1 MAADAATELL
11 FLDTFKHQS
20 AEQSTNIDVVR
31 FPCVVYI
38 NEVRVIPPGVRAHT
52 SLPDNRAY
60 GETSPHSFQLDLF
73 FNNVSKPSAPVF
85 DRLGSLEYDENT
97 SIIFRP
103 NAKVNTDGLVL
114 RGWYNCLTLAIY
126 GSVDRVITHERE
138 SPPPPPP
145 PPPPPQQQPGLKRN
159 PKHVDGEKEDQF
171 NGSPP
176 RPQPRGPRTPPGP
189 PPPDD
194 DEDEPMPVSVVG
206 EKEDDVDHREDY
218 FEPISPDRTS
228 IHQES
233 QYSDDGEVEEDQPE
247 EGEDDDDVDV
257 EEEEDEDDD
266 DDDDDD
272 GHTVESIADEEE
284 EEEEEDDEDEE
295 EGEEEE
301 EGDGDDGYEQI
312 SSDEDVIA
320 DLERETFKYPSFDI
334 EYTPEDLASVPPV
347 TYEPFEKELG
357 PLLYFNCP
365 YKTVFENEV
374 AKIKDQDSEKESSGA
389 VEGSVKLTELLELY
403 QEERGAKWVTALE
416 EIPSLIVKE
425 LSYLLVKN
433 TKQDYIT
440 QLVDWTLQ
448 ALNLQVALK
457 QPIALNVRQL
467 KAGTKLVSSLAECG
481 TQGITALLQ
490 AGVINVLFELL
501 FADHVSSSLKLN
513 AFKALDSVISMTEG
527 MEMFLR
533 GGTDVHEK
541 SGYQKLLELILLDQT
556 VRVVTA
562 GSAILQKCHF
572 YEILSDIKKVVDQ
585 LAENTPPLPN
595 HTEPEQDQDLA
606 GLERTNQEYENDVE
620 APMDM
625 DHLLESSN
633 ISEGEMEKLVSLLE
647 EIFHLMET
655 APHTMIQPPVK
666 SFPTMARITG
676 PPERDDPYPVLFRYL
691 HSHHFL
697 ECITL
702 LLSLP
707 VTGAHPGVLQ
717 AIRDILRFL
726 AQSQKGLLFFISEHE
741 ATNLLVRALC
751 QFSDPDQEEGL
762 QSDGANE
769 DAFALWLLHSTQTL
783 QCISELFCHFQR
795 CTASEE
801 TDHSDLLGTLH
812 NLYLI
817 TFNPVGRSA
826 VAHVFSLEK
835 NLQSLITLME
845 YYSKEALGDS
855 KSKKSVAYNYACIL
869 VLLVVQSSSDVQMLE
884 QHSAPLLK
892 LCKADEN
899 NTKLQE
905 LSKWLEPLK
914 NLRFEINC
922 IPNLIE
928 YIKQNIDSLMT
939 PDGVG
944 LPTAL
949 RVLCHIACPPPLV
962 EGQQKDLKWNLAVI
976 QLFSSEGMDT
986 FIRVLQKLNSILIQ
1000 PWRLHVNMGTT
1011 LHRVTTISMAR
1022 CTLTLLKT
1030 MLTELLR
1037 GGSFEFKDM
1046 RVPAALVSLH
1056 MLLCSIPLSGR
1067 LDSDEQKIQ
1076 NDIVDILLTFTQGVN
1091 EKLTISEETLA
1102 NNTWSLMLKEVLSSI
1117 LRIPEGFFSGLIL
1130 LSELLPLPLP
1140 MQTTQVIEAHDIAV
1154 ALNTRKLWSMHLHV
1168 QAKLIQEIV
1177 RSFSG
1182 SSCQPIQHMLRR
1194 ICVQLCDLAS
1204 PTALLIMRTV
1214 LDLIVEDLQSNTE
1227 DKEKQ
1232 YTGQTTRLLAL
1243 LDALASHK
1251 ACKLA
1256 ILHLINGTTKGDEKY
1271 AEVFQELLALMRS
1284 AGDNVTHQQCAECVT
1299 SLLQSLCD
1307 QDIALILPSSS
1318 EGSVS
1323 ELEQLS
1329 NSLPSKELMPLIC
1342 DCLMETLT
1350 NSESSYSCLLTCIR
1364 TMMFLTEH
1372 DYGFYHLKSSRE
1384 SWGNWRGFCQYGQE
1398 PTAHVLE
1405 RRKKLGLFNLVKRAQ
1420 ELFRS
1425 LPQLFGEMDRSKE
1438 DDGLESLLDNIVG
1451 VRQMLESAGD
1461 SCPLSDQDV
1470 EPTLCAPD
1478 SLQNLF
1484 NNRTTYV
1491 LADVMDDQLKS
1502 MWFSPFQ
1509 AEEIDTDLDMVK
1521 VDLIELSEKGCSDF
1535 DLQAELE
1542 RSFLSEPSSPGR
1554 TKTTKGFK
1562 LGKHKHETFITSSGK
1577 SEYIEPAKR
1586 AHVVPPPRGRGRGG
1600 FGQGIRPH
1608 DIFRQRKQ
1616 NTSRPPSMHVDD
1628 FVAAESKEVVAPDG
1642 IPPAKRPPKVSQKI
1656 SSRGGFSGNR
1666 GGRGAFHSQNR
1677 FFTPPASKAINHEK
1691 QHGNRDAAR
1700 EFNINES
1707 MVRRWRQQ
1715 EDDLRLAKKTK
1726 KSFRGHKARWPRLED
1741 RLERW
1746 ISEQRAAGR
1755 SFFTVAVQIQAK
1767 AIANEMGI
1775 EDFKAG
1781 PSWCFCFMKRQQLSI
1796 RTRTTVSQRL
1806 LADYEEKLAT
1816 FRSYCKSKIAEKNIQ
1831 AKHIINM
1838 DEVPLTFDMP
1848 LVGAQDIP
1856 RASLEPVQG
1865 AQKASLEPV
1874 QGSQKP
1880 WQGFNTSDGIESD
1893 KADDSEDEDT
1903 GDTGSGLLDAAT
1915 AQLMISGTEDEDF
1928 EGFEGFT
1935 EDE

>member
-1 MAADAATELL
+1 MDKYI
-11 FLDTFKHQS
+11 FP
-20 AEQSTNIDVVR
+20 QSTNIDVVR

-60 GETSPHSFQLDLF
+60 GETSPHTFQLDLF
-73 FNNVSKPSAPVF
+73 FNNVSKPKF
-85 DRLGSLEYDENT
+85 
-97 SIIFRP
+97 
-103 NAKVNTDGLVL
+103 VNSC
-114 RGWYNCLTLAIY
+114 WYNCLTLAIY
-126 GSVDRVITHERE
+126 GSVDRVISHDRD

-194 DEDEPMPVSVVG
+194 DEDEPMPVTVAG

-228 IHQES
+228 VHQEG
-233 QYSDDGEVEEDQPE
+233 QYSDEGEVEEEQPE
-247 EGEDDDDVDV
+247 EGEDEEEDVDV
-257 EEEEDEDDD
+257 EEDEEEDEE
-266 DDDDDD
+266 D
-272 GHTVESIADEEE
+272 GHTVESIPEEEDEEE
-284 EEEEEDDEDEE
+284 EEEEDEE
-295 EGEEEE
+295 EE
-301 EGDGDDGYEQI
+301 GDDGYEQI
-312 SSDEDVIA
+312 SSDEDGIA

-347 TYEPFEKELG
+347 TYEPYERELG

-365 YKTVFENEV
+365 YKTIFEVEV
-374 AKIKDQDSEKESSGA
+374 GKIKDQDPDKENSGA
-389 VEGSVKLTELLELY
+389 VEASVKLTELLELY

-416 EIPSLIVKE
+416 EIPNLITKG
-425 LSYLLVKN
+425 LSYLQVKN

-440 QLVDWTLQ
+440 QLVDWTMQ
-448 ALNLQVALK
+448 ALNLQVALR

-481 TQGITALLQ
+481 TQGIMGLLH
-490 AGVINVLFELL
+490 AGVINALFELL

-533 GGTDVHEK
+533 GGLEVHEK

-572 YEILSDIKKVVDQ
+572 YEILSDIKKLGDQ

-595 HTEPEQDQDLA
+595 HTESEQEPDL
-606 GLERTNQEYENDVE
+606 GLERTNPEYENDVE

-633 ISEGEMEKLVSLLE
+633 ISEGEVEKLISLLD

-697 ECITL
+697 ESITL
-702 LLSLP
+702 LLSIP
-707 VTGAHPGVLQ
+707 ITSAHPGVLQ
-717 AIRDILRFL
+717 AVRDVLKFL
-726 AQSQKGLLFFISEHE
+726 GQSQKGLLFFLSEYE
-741 ATNLLVRALC
+741 ATNLLIRALC

-762 QSDGANE
+762 QSDGASD

-801 TDHSDLLGTLH
+801 TDHSDLLGTFH

-884 QHSAPLLK
+884 QYSAPLLK

-905 LSKWLEPLK
+905 LCKWLEPLK

-939 PDGVG
+939 QEGVG
-944 LPTAL
+944 LLTAL
-949 RVLCHIACPPPLV
+949 RVLCHVACPPPPV

-976 QLFSSEGMDT
+976 QLFSAEGMDT

-1022 CTLTLLKT
+1022 CTLNLLKT

-1046 RVPAALVSLH
+1046 RVPSALVSLH

-1076 NDIVDILLTFTQGVN
+1076 NDIIDILLTFTQGVN

-1140 MQTTQVIEAHDIAV
+1140 MQTTQVIEPHDISV

-1168 QAKLIQEIV
+1168 QAKLLQEIV

-1182 SSCQPIQHMLRR
+1182 STCQPIQHMLRR

-1214 LDLIVEDLQSNTE
+1214 LDLVVEDLQSTE

-1256 ILHLINGTTKGDEKY
+1256 ILHLVNGTIKGDEKY

-1284 AGDNVTHQQCAECVT
+1284 TGDNVIHQQCAEYVT
-1299 SLLQSLCD
+1299 SILQSLCD

-1329 NSLPSKELMPLIC
+1329 NSLPSKELMSLIC
-1342 DCLMETLT
+1342 DCLMETLANAET
-1350 NSESSYSCLLTCIR
+1350 SYNCLLTCIR

-1372 DYGFYHLKSSRE
+1372 DYGFYHLKSSLRKRNHALYTVSKRVISSFSKDTGE
-1384 SWGNWRGFCQYGQE
+1384 LASSFLDFMRQILNSD
-1398 PTAHVLE
+1398 TLE
-1405 RRKKLGLFNLVKRAQ
+1405 
-1420 ELFRS
+1420 
-1425 LPQLFGEMDRSKE
+1425 RSKE
-1438 DDGLESLLDNIVG
+1438 DDSLESLLDNVAG
-1451 VRQMLESAGD
+1451 LRQMLESAGD
-1461 SCPLSDQDV
+1461 PCPLSDQDV
-1470 EPTLCAPD
+1470 EPVLSAPD

-1628 FVAAESKEVVAPDG
+1628 FVAAESKEVVPPDG
-1642 IPPAKRPPKVSQKI
+1642 IPQPKRPPKVSQKI

-1677 FFTPPASKAINHEK
+1677 FFTPPASK
-1691 QHGNRDAAR
+1691 GNYNRREGAR
-1700 EFNINES
+1700 GSSWSAQNTPRGTYNES
-1707 MVRRWRQQ
+1707 RGGQSNFNRGPLPP
-1715 EDDLRLAKKTK
+1715 LRPLSSAGYRP
-1726 KSFRGHKARWPRLED
+1726 SPRDRASRGR
-1741 RLERW
+1741 
-1746 ISEQRAAGR
+1746 G
-1755 SFFTVAVQIQAK
+1755 
-1767 AIANEMGI
+1767 GI
-1775 EDFKAG
+1775 G
-1781 PSWCFCFMKRQQLSI
+1781 PSW
-1796 RTRTTVSQRL
+1796 
-1806 LADYEEKLAT
+1806 
-1816 FRSYCKSKIAEKNIQ
+1816 
-1831 AKHIINM
+1831 
-1838 DEVPLTFDMP
+1838 
-1848 LVGAQDIP
+1848 
-1856 RASLEPVQG
+1856 ASANSG
-1865 AQKASLEPV
+1865 
-1874 QGSQKP
+1874 
-1880 WQGFNTSDGIESD
+1880 
-1893 KADDSEDEDT
+1893 
-1903 GDTGSGLLDAAT
+1903 GSGGSRGKFV
-1915 AQLMISGTEDEDF
+1915 SG
-1928 EGFEGFT
+1928 GSGRGRHVRSFT
-1935 EDE
+1935 R

>member
-1 MAADAATELL
+1 ITSQFL
-11 FLDTFKHQS
+11 F
-20 AEQSTNIDVVR
+20 QSTNIDVVR

-60 GETSPHSFQLDLF
+60 GETSPHTFQLDLF
-73 FNNVSKPSAPVF
+73 FNNVSKPKFANSC
-85 DRLGSLEYDENT
+85 T
-97 SIIFRP
+97 SYIHEFF
-103 NAKVNTDGLVL
+103 VNTDGLVL

-126 GSVDRVITHERE
+126 GSVDRVISHDRD

-145 PPPPPQQQPGLKRN
+145 PPPPPQQQAGLKRN

-194 DEDEPMPVSVVG
+194 DEDEPMPVTG
-206 EKEDDVDHREDY
+206 IEDDVDHREDY

-228 IHQES
+228 VHQEG
-233 QYSDDGEVEEDQPE
+233 QYSDEGEVEEEQPE
-247 EGEDDDDVDV
+247 EGEDEEEDVDV
-257 EEEEDEDDD
+257 EEDEEEDEE
-266 DDDDDD
+266 D
-272 GHTVESIADEEE
+272 GHTVESIPEEEDEEEEEEDEEE
-284 EEEEEDDEDEE
+284 EEEE
-295 EGEEEE
+295 
-301 EGDGDDGYEQI
+301 GDDGYEQI
-312 SSDEDVIA
+312 SSDEDGIA

-347 TYEPFEKELG
+347 TYEPYERELG

-365 YKTVFENEV
+365 YKTIFEVEV
-374 AKIKDQDSEKESSGA
+374 GKIKDQDPDKENSGA
-389 VEGSVKLTELLELY
+389 VEASVKLIELLELY

-416 EIPSLIVKE
+416 EIPNLITKG
-425 LSYLLVKN
+425 LSYLQVKN
-433 TKQDYIT
+433 TTQDYIT
-440 QLVDWTLQ
+440 QLVDWTMQ
-448 ALNLQVALK
+448 ALNLQVALR

-481 TQGITALLQ
+481 TQGIMGLLHS
-490 AGVINVLFELL
+490 GVINALFELL
-501 FADHVSSSLKLN
+501 FADHVSSSLKLS

-533 GGTDVHEK
+533 GGLEVHEK

-572 YEILSDIKKVVDQ
+572 YEILSDIKKLGDQ

-595 HTEPEQDQDLA
+595 HMESEQEPDL
-606 GLERTNQEYENDVE
+606 GLERTNPEYENDVE

-625 DHLLESSN
+625 DHLLESSS
-633 ISEGEMEKLVSLLE
+633 ISEGEVEKLISLLDE
-647 EIFHLMET
+647 LFHLMET

-676 PPERDDPYPVLFRYL
+676 PPERDDPYPVLFSFGYQNWVLFSRIYFLSMFYVSRSSYITDTSVLPFCRYL

-697 ECITL
+697 ESITL
-702 LLSLP
+702 LLSIP
-707 VTGAHPGVLQ
+707 ITSAHPGVLQ
-717 AIRDILRFL
+717 AVRDVLKFL
-726 AQSQKGLLFFISEHE
+726 GQSQKGLLFFLSEYE
-741 ATNLLVRALC
+741 ATNLLIRALC

-762 QSDGANE
+762 QSDGASD

-801 TDHSDLLGTLH
+801 TDHSDLLGTFH

-884 QHSAPLLK
+884 QYSAPLLK

-905 LSKWLEPLK
+905 LCKWLEPLK

-939 PDGVG
+939 QEGVG
-944 LPTAL
+944 LLTAL
-949 RVLCHIACPPPLV
+949 RVLCHVACPPPPV

-976 QLFSSEGMDT
+976 QLFSAEGMDT

-1022 CTLTLLKT
+1022 CTLNLLRT

-1046 RVPAALVSLH
+1046 RVPSALVSLH

-1076 NDIVDILLTFTQGVN
+1076 NDIIDILLTFTQGVN

-1140 MQTTQVIEAHDIAV
+1140 MQTTQVIEPHDISV

-1168 QAKLIQEIV
+1168 QAKLLQEIV

-1182 SSCQPIQHMLRR
+1182 STCQPIQHMLRR

-1214 LDLIVEDLQSNTE
+1214 LDLVVEDLQSTE

-1256 ILHLINGTTKGDEKY
+1256 ILHLVNGTIKGDEKY

-1284 AGDNVTHQQCAECVT
+1284 TGDNVIHQQCAEYVT
-1299 SLLQSLCD
+1299 SILQSLCD

-1329 NSLPSKELMPLIC
+1329 NSLPSKELMSLIC
-1342 DCLMETLT
+1342 DCLMETLANAET
-1350 NSESSYSCLLTCIR
+1350 SYNCLLTCIR

-1372 DYGFYHLKSSRE
+1372 DYGFYHLKSSLRKRNHALYTISKRVISIFSKDTGE
-1384 SWGNWRGFCQYGQE
+1384 LASSFLDFMRQILNSDTLGCCGDDGSLMEVDGSHPARTLGL
-1398 PTAHVLE
+1398 TAAELKHLLQNKEETPENLLIELEKHVLE
-1405 RRKKLGLFNLVKRAQ
+1405 H
-1420 ELFRS
+1420 
-1425 LPQLFGEMDRSKE
+1425 SKE
-1438 DDGLESLLDNIVG
+1438 DDSLESLLDNVAG
-1451 VRQMLESAGD
+1451 LRQMLESAGD
-1461 SCPLSDQDV
+1461 PCPLSDQDV
-1470 EPTLCAPD
+1470 EPVLSAPE

-1491 LADVMDDQLKS
+1491 LADMMDDQLKS

-1628 FVAAESKEVVAPDG
+1628 FVAAESKEVVPPDG
-1642 IPPAKRPPKVSQKI
+1642 IPQPKRPPKVSQKI

-1677 FFTPPASKAINHEK
+1677 FFTPPASK
-1691 QHGNRDAAR
+1691 GNYNRREGAR
-1700 EFNINES
+1700 GSSWSAQNTPRGTYNES
-1707 MVRRWRQQ
+1707 RGGQSNFNRGPLPP
-1715 EDDLRLAKKTK
+1715 LRPLSSAGYRP
-1726 KSFRGHKARWPRLED
+1726 SPRDRASRGR
-1741 RLERW
+1741 
-1746 ISEQRAAGR
+1746 G
-1755 SFFTVAVQIQAK
+1755 
-1767 AIANEMGI
+1767 GI
-1775 EDFKAG
+1775 G
-1781 PSWCFCFMKRQQLSI
+1781 PSW
-1796 RTRTTVSQRL
+1796 
-1806 LADYEEKLAT
+1806 
-1816 FRSYCKSKIAEKNIQ
+1816 
-1831 AKHIINM
+1831 
-1838 DEVPLTFDMP
+1838 
-1848 LVGAQDIP
+1848 
-1856 RASLEPVQG
+1856 ASANSG
-1865 AQKASLEPV
+1865 
-1874 QGSQKP
+1874 
-1880 WQGFNTSDGIESD
+1880 
-1893 KADDSEDEDT
+1893 
-1903 GDTGSGLLDAAT
+1903 GSGGSRGKFV
-1915 AQLMISGTEDEDF
+1915 SG
-1928 EGFEGFT
+1928 GSGRGRHVRSFT
-1935 EDE
+1935 R

>member
-1 MAADAATELL
+1 MAVDSAMELL
-11 FLDTFKHQS
+11 FLDTFKHPS
-20 AEQSTNIDVVR
+20 AEQSSHIDVVR

-38 NEVRVIPPGVRAHT
+38 NEVRVIPPGVRAHS

-60 GETSPHSFQLDLF
+60 GETSPHTFQLDFF

-85 DRLGSLEYDENT
+85 DRLGSLDYDENT

-103 NAKVNTDGLVL
+103 NSKVNTDGLVL

-126 GSVDRVITHERE
+126 GSVDRVISHDRD

-145 PPPPPQQQPGLKRN
+145 PPPPPQQQPNVKRT
-159 PKHVDGEKEDQF
+159 PKHADSEKEEQF

-194 DEDEPMPVSVVG
+194 DDDDEEPLPVPVVG
-206 EKEDDVDHREDY
+206 EKEDDAPQREDY

-228 IHQES
+228 VHQEG
-233 QYSDDGEVEEDQPE
+233 QYSDEGEVEEDQHE
-247 EGEDDDDVDV
+247 EGEDEEDDVDA
-257 EEEEDEDDD
+257 EEEEDEDEE
-266 DDDDDD
+266 D
-272 GHTVESIADEEE
+272 GHTVESIPEEEEDEEE
-284 EEEEEDDEDEE
+284 EEEEGEEEEGEEDEE
-295 EGEEEE
+295 EEEGEGEEEE
-301 EGDGDDGYEQI
+301 EEGEGDDGYEQI
-312 SSDEDVIA
+312 SSDEDGIA
-320 DLERETFKYPSFDI
+320 DLERETFKYPNFDV
-334 EYTPEDLASVPPV
+334 EYTAEDLASVPPM
-347 TYEPFEKELG
+347 TYDPYDRELVS
-357 PLLYFNCP
+357 LAYFSCP
-365 YKTVFENEV
+365 YKTTFEIEV
-374 AKIKDQDSEKESSGA
+374 NRMKDQGPDKENSGA
-389 VEGSVKLTELLELY
+389 VEASVKLMELLELY
-403 QEERGAKWVTALE
+403 QEDRGAKWVTALE
-416 EIPSLIVKE
+416 EVPSLIVKG
-425 LSYLLVKN
+425 LSYLQFKN
-433 TKQDYIT
+433 TQQDYIG
-440 QLVDWTLQ
+440 QLVDWTMQ
-448 ALNLQVALK
+448 ALNLQVALR

-481 TQGITALLQ
+481 PQGVMGLLQ
-490 AGVINVLFELL
+490 AGVISGLFELL

-513 AFKALDSVISMTEG
+513 AFKALDSIISMTEG
-527 MEMFLR
+527 MEDFLR
-533 GGTDVHEK
+533 GRQDLHEK

-572 YEILSDIKKVVDQ
+572 YEILSEIKRLGDQ
-585 LAENTPPLPN
+585 LAERSSIPN
-595 HTEPEQDQDLA
+595 HSESEQDTDP
-606 GLERTNQEYENDVE
+606 GLERTNPEYENEVE
-620 APMDM
+620 ASLDIV
-625 DHLLESSN
+625 HLLESSL
-633 ISEGEMEKLVSLLE
+633 ITEGEIEKLINLLD

-666 SFPTMARITG
+666 SFPTIARITG

-697 ECITL
+697 ELVTL
-702 LLSLP
+702 LLSIP
-707 VTGAHPGVLQ
+707 AISAHPAVLQ
-717 AIRDILRFL
+717 AMRDVLKFL
-726 AQSQKGLLFFISEHE
+726 TQSQKGLLFFLSEHE
-741 ATNLLVRALC
+741 ATNLLIRALC
-751 QFSDPDQEEGL
+751 HLLDQEEEDGL
-762 QSDGANE
+762 QSDGVI
-769 DAFALWLLHSTQTL
+769 DDTFALWLQYSTQTL
-783 QCISELFCHFQR
+783 QFITELFCHFQH
-795 CTASEE
+795 CTNNEE

-812 NLYLI
+812 NLYQI
-817 TFNPVGRSA
+817 TFNPVGRAA
-826 VAHVFSLEK
+826 VGHVFSLEK

-884 QHSAPLLK
+884 QHAAPLLK

-905 LSKWLEPLK
+905 LGKWLEPLK

-922 IPNLIE
+922 IPSLIE
-928 YIKQNIDSLMT
+928 YVKQNIDNLMT
-939 PDGVG
+939 PEGVG

-949 RVLCHIACPPPLV
+949 RVLCNIACPPPPV

-976 QLFSSEGMDT
+976 QLFSAEGMDT
-986 FIRVLQKLNSILIQ
+986 FIRVLQKLNNILTQ

-1046 RVPAALVSLH
+1046 RVPSALVTLH

-1076 NDIVDILLTFTQGVN
+1076 NDIIDILLTFTQGVN

-1102 NNTWSLMLKEVLSSI
+1102 NNTWSLMLKEVLSSV
-1117 LRIPEGFFSGLIL
+1117 LRVPEGFFSGLIL

-1140 MQTTQVIEAHDIAV
+1140 MQTTQVIEPHDISV

-1168 QAKLIQEIV
+1168 QAKLLQEIV

-1182 SSCQPIQHMLRR
+1182 TTCLPIQHMLRR

-1214 LDLIVEDLQSNTE
+1214 LDLIVEDMQSNSE

-1232 YTGQTTRLLAL
+1232 YTTQTTRLLAL

-1256 ILHLINGTTKGDEKY
+1256 ILHLINGTIKGDEKY
-1271 AEVFQELLALMRS
+1271 AEIFQELLALIRS
-1284 AGDNVTHQQCAECVT
+1284 TGESVIHQQCVEYVT
-1299 SLLQSLCD
+1299 SILQSLCD

-1318 EGSVS
+1318 EGSLS
-1323 ELEQLS
+1323 EMEQLS
-1329 NSLPSKELMPLIC
+1329 NSLPSKELMALIC
-1342 DCLMETLT
+1342 DCLLETIA
-1350 NSESSYSCLLTCIR
+1350 NSENSYNCLLTCVR
-1364 TMMFLTEH
+1364 TMMFLAEH
-1372 DYGFYHLKSSRE
+1372 DYGFFHLKSSLRKHSNSLYRLLKRVVSTFSKDTGELASSFLEFMRQILNSDTMGCCGDDSGLMEVDGSHPSRTLSLNAAELKQLLQSKEE
-1384 SWGNWRGFCQYGQE
+1384 SPESLFLQLE
-1398 PTAHVLE
+1398 KHVLE
-1405 RRKKLGLFNLVKRAQ
+1405 HSKDDDNLD
-1420 ELFRS
+1420 S
-1425 LPQLFGEMDRSKE
+1425 LQ
-1438 DDGLESLLDNIVG
+1438 DNIVG
-1451 VRQMLESAGD
+1451 LRQMLESAGD
-1461 SCPLSDQDV
+1461 PLPLSDQDV
-1470 EPTLCAPD
+1470 EPVLSAPE

-1484 NNRTTYV
+1484 NNRTAYV

-1509 AEEIDTDLDMVK
+1509 AEEIETDLDLVK
-1521 VDLIELSEKGCSDF
+1521 VDLIELSEKCYSDF

-1586 AHVVPPPRGRGRGG
+1586 AHIVPPPRGRGRGG

-1628 FVAAESKEVVAPDG
+1628 FVAAESKEVVPQDG
-1642 IPPAKRPPKVSQKI
+1642 LPPPKRPPKVSQKI

-1677 FFTPPASKAINHEK
+1677 FFTPPASK
-1691 QHGNRDAAR
+1691 GNYSRR
-1700 EFNINES
+1700 EGTRGSSWSAQSTPRGTYNES
-1707 MVRRWRQQ
+1707 RGGQSNFSRGPLPP
-1715 EDDLRLAKKTK
+1715 LRPLSSAGYRP
-1726 KSFRGHKARWPRLED
+1726 SPRDRASRGRGGL
-1741 RLERW
+1741 
-1746 ISEQRAAGR
+1746 
-1755 SFFTVAVQIQAK
+1755 
-1767 AIANEMGI
+1767 
-1775 EDFKAG
+1775 G
-1781 PSWCFCFMKRQQLSI
+1781 PSW
-1796 RTRTTVSQRL
+1796 
-1806 LADYEEKLAT
+1806 
-1816 FRSYCKSKIAEKNIQ
+1816 
-1831 AKHIINM
+1831 
-1838 DEVPLTFDMP
+1838 
-1848 LVGAQDIP
+1848 
-1856 RASLEPVQG
+1856 AS
-1865 AQKASLEPV
+1865 ANS
-1874 QGSQKP
+1874 
-1880 WQGFNTSDGIESD
+1880 
-1893 KADDSEDEDT
+1893 
-1903 GDTGSGLLDAAT
+1903 GSGGSRGKFV
-1915 AQLMISGTEDEDF
+1915 SG
-1928 EGFEGFT
+1928 GSGRGRHVRSFT
-1935 EDE
+1935 R

>member
-1 MAADAATELL
+1 M
-11 FLDTFKHQS
+11 FYTFCISFFFVLQ
-20 AEQSTNIDVVR
+20 QSTNIDVVR

-52 SLPDNRAY
+52 R
-60 GETSPHSFQLDLF
+60 
-73 FNNVSKPSAPVF
+73 
-85 DRLGSLEYDENT
+85 
-97 SIIFRP
+97 
-103 NAKVNTDGLVL
+103 
-114 RGWYNCLTLAIY
+114 
-126 GSVDRVITHERE
+126 
-138 SPPPPPP
+138 
-145 PPPPPQQQPGLKRN
+145 
-159 PKHVDGEKEDQF
+159 
-171 NGSPP
+171 
-176 RPQPRGPRTPPGP
+176 
-189 PPPDD
+189 
-194 DEDEPMPVSVVG
+194 
-206 EKEDDVDHREDY
+206 
-218 FEPISPDRTS
+218 
-228 IHQES
+228 
-233 QYSDDGEVEEDQPE
+233 
-247 EGEDDDDVDV
+247 
-257 EEEEDEDDD
+257 
-266 DDDDDD
+266 
-272 GHTVESIADEEE
+272 
-284 EEEEEDDEDEE
+284 
-295 EGEEEE
+295 
-301 EGDGDDGYEQI
+301 DDGYEQI
-312 SSDEDVIA
+312 SSDEDGIA

-347 TYEPFEKELG
+347 TYEPFERELG

-374 AKIKDQDSEKESSGA
+374 AKIKDLDPEKENSGA
-389 VEGSVKLTELLELY
+389 VEASVKLTELLELY

-416 EIPSLIVKE
+416 EIPSLIVKG
-425 LSYLLVKN
+425 LSYLQVKD

-448 ALNLQVALK
+448 ALSLQVALK

-467 KAGTKLVSSLAECG
+467 KAGTKLVSSLGECG

-513 AFKALDSVISMTEG
+513 AFKALDSVISTTEG

-533 GGTDVHEK
+533 GGADAHEK

-585 LAENTPPLPN
+585 LAENTPSLPN
-595 HTEPEQDQDLA
+595 HTETEQDQDLA
-606 GLERTNQEYENDVE
+606 GLDRANQEYENDVE

-633 ISEGEMEKLVSLLE
+633 ISEGEVEKLVSLLE

-702 LLSLP
+702 LLSIP

-717 AIRDILRFL
+717 AIRDLLRFL
-726 AQSQKGLLFFISEHE
+726 AQSQKGLLFFIAEYE
-741 ATNLLVRALC
+741 ATNLLIRALC

-769 DAFALWLLHSTQTL
+769 DTFALWLLHSTQTL

-845 YYSKEALGDS
+845 YYSKEALGICLCLVVELSFYDES
-855 KSKKSVAYNYACIL
+855 GKEKPP
-869 VLLVVQSSSDVQMLE
+869 VLLFV
-884 QHSAPLLK
+884 
-892 LCKADEN
+892 
-899 NTKLQE
+899 
-905 LSKWLEPLK
+905 
-914 NLRFEINC
+914 
-922 IPNLIE
+922 
-928 YIKQNIDSLMT
+928 
-939 PDGVG
+939 
-944 LPTAL
+944 
-949 RVLCHIACPPPLV
+949 
-962 EGQQKDLKWNLAVI
+962 
-976 QLFSSEGMDT
+976 
-986 FIRVLQKLNSILIQ
+986 
-1000 PWRLHVNMGTT
+1000 
-1011 LHRVTTISMAR
+1011 
-1022 CTLTLLKT
+1022 
-1030 MLTELLR
+1030 
-1037 GGSFEFKDM
+1037 
-1046 RVPAALVSLH
+1046 
-1056 MLLCSIPLSGR
+1056 
-1067 LDSDEQKIQ
+1067 
-1076 NDIVDILLTFTQGVN
+1076 
-1091 EKLTISEETLA
+1091 
-1102 NNTWSLMLKEVLSSI
+1102 
-1117 LRIPEGFFSGLIL
+1117 
-1130 LSELLPLPLP
+1130 
-1140 MQTTQVIEAHDIAV
+1140 QVIEPHDISV

-1214 LDLIVEDLQSNTE
+1214 LDLIVEDLQSTE

-1271 AEVFQELLALMRS
+1271 GEVFQELLALMRS
-1284 AGDNVTHQQCAECVT
+1284 VGDNVTHQQSAEYVT
-1299 SLLQSLCD
+1299 SILQSLCD

-1329 NSLPSKELMPLIC
+1329 NSLPNKDLMPSIC

-1372 DYGFYHLKSSRE
+1372 DYGFYHLKSLMEVDGSHPGR
-1384 SWGNWRGFCQYGQE
+1384 
-1398 PTAHVLE
+1398 T
-1405 RRKKLGLFNLVKRAQ
+1405 LGLTTA
-1420 ELFRS
+1420 ELKHLLQSKEETPES
-1425 LPQLFGEMDRSKE
+1425 LLLDLEKHVMDHSKE
-1438 DDGLESLLDNIVG
+1438 DDGIESLLDNIVG

-1461 SCPLSDQDV
+1461 ACPLSDQDV
-1470 EPTLCAPD
+1470 EPILSAPD

-1677 FFTPPASKAINHEK
+1677 FFTPPASK
-1691 QHGNRDAAR
+1691 GNYSRREGARGSSWSAQSTPRGTYNDSRGGQSNFNRGPLPPLRPLSSAGYRPSPRDRA
-1700 EFNINES
+1700 S
-1707 MVRRWRQQ
+1707 
-1715 EDDLRLAKKTK
+1715 
-1726 KSFRGHKARWPRLED
+1726 RGR
-1741 RLERW
+1741 
-1746 ISEQRAAGR
+1746 G
-1755 SFFTVAVQIQAK
+1755 
-1767 AIANEMGI
+1767 GI
-1775 EDFKAG
+1775 G
-1781 PSWCFCFMKRQQLSI
+1781 PSWTSANSSSSGGSRGKF
-1796 RTRTTVSQRL
+1796 VS
-1806 LADYEEKLAT
+1806 
-1816 FRSYCKSKIAEKNIQ
+1816 
-1831 AKHIINM
+1831 
-1838 DEVPLTFDMP
+1838 
-1848 LVGAQDIP
+1848 G
-1856 RASLEPVQG
+1856 
-1865 AQKASLEPV
+1865 
-1874 QGSQKP
+1874 
-1880 WQGFNTSDGIESD
+1880 
-1893 KADDSEDEDT
+1893 
-1903 GDTGSGLLDAAT
+1903 GSGRGRHVR
-1915 AQLMISGTEDEDF
+1915 S
-1928 EGFEGFT
+1928 FT
-1935 EDE
+1935 R

>member
-1 MAADAATELL
+1 MAAETATELL

-60 GETSPHSFQLDLF
+60 GETSPHTFQLDLF

-85 DRLGSLEYDENT
+85 DRLGSLEYDENS

-126 GSVDRVITHERE
+126 GSVDRVVSHERD

-194 DEDEPMPVSVVG
+194 DEDEPMPVAVSG

-228 IHQES
+228 VHQES
-233 QYSDDGEVEEDQPE
+233 QYSDEGEVEEEQPE
-247 EGEDDDDVDV
+247 EGEDEEEDVDV
-257 EEEEDEDDD
+257 EEDEEEDE
-266 DDDDDD
+266 DD
-272 GHTVESIADEEE
+272 GHTVESIPEEEDEEE
-284 EEEEEDDEDEE
+284 EEEEDEEE

-301 EGDGDDGYEQI
+301 EEVEGDDGYEQI
-312 SSDEDVIA
+312 SSDEDGIA

-347 TYEPFEKELG
+347 TYEPYERELG
-357 PLLYFNCP
+357 PLLYFSCP
-365 YKTVFENEV
+365 YKTTFEVEV
-374 AKIKDQDSEKESSGA
+374 AKIRDQDPDKENSGA
-389 VEGSVKLTELLELY
+389 VEASVKLMELLELY

-416 EIPSLIVKE
+416 EIPNLIIKG
-425 LSYLLVKN
+425 LSYLQVKD

-440 QLVDWTLQ
+440 QLVDWTMQ
-448 ALNLQVALK
+448 ALNLQVALR

-481 TQGITALLQ
+481 TQGIMGLLH
-490 AGVINVLFELL
+490 AGVINALFELL

-513 AFKALDSVISMTEG
+513 AFKALDSVISMTKG
-527 MEMFLR
+527 METFLR
-533 GGTDVHEK
+533 GGLEVQEK

-572 YEILSDIKKVVDQ
+572 YEILSDIKKLGDQ
-585 LAENTPPLPN
+585 LAENTPLLPN
-595 HTEPEQDQDLA
+595 HTESEQEPDL
-606 GLERTNQEYENDVE
+606 GLERTNPEYENDSE

-625 DHLLESSN
+625 DNLLESSN
-633 ISEGEMEKLVSLLE
+633 ISEGEVEKLISLLD

-655 APHTMIQPPVK
+655 APHTMVQPPVK

-697 ECITL
+697 ESVTL
-702 LLSLP
+702 LLSIP
-707 VTGAHPGVLQ
+707 VTSAHPGVLQ
-717 AIRDILRFL
+717 AVRDVLKFL
-726 AQSQKGLLFFISEHE
+726 GQSQKGLLFFLSEYE
-741 ATNLLVRALC
+741 ATNLLLRALC

-762 QSDGANE
+762 QSEGAND

-884 QHSAPLLK
+884 QYSAPLLK

-905 LSKWLEPLK
+905 LCKWLEPLK

-939 PDGVG
+939 QEGVG

-949 RVLCHIACPPPLV
+949 RVLCHAACPPPPV

-976 QLFSSEGMDT
+976 QLFSAEGMDT

-1011 LHRVTTISMAR
+1011 LHRVTTVSMAR
-1022 CTLTLLKT
+1022 CTLNLLKT

-1046 RVPAALVSLH
+1046 RVPSALVSLH

-1076 NDIVDILLTFTQGVN
+1076 NDIIDILLTFTQGVN

-1140 MQTTQVIEAHDIAV
+1140 MQTTQVIEPHDISV

-1168 QAKLIQEIV
+1168 QAKLLQEIV

-1182 SSCQPIQHMLRR
+1182 STCQPIQHMLRR

-1214 LDLIVEDLQSNTE
+1214 LDLIVEDLQSSTE

-1256 ILHLINGTTKGDEKY
+1256 ILHLVNGTIKGDEKY
-1271 AEVFQELLALMRS
+1271 AEVFQELLSLMRS
-1284 AGDNVTHQQCAECVT
+1284 AGDNVIHQQCAEYVA
-1299 SLLQSLCD
+1299 SILQSLCD
-1307 QDIALILPSSS
+1307 QDIALISPNSS

-1329 NSLPSKELMPLIC
+1329 NSLPSKELMSLIC
-1342 DCLMETLT
+1342 DCLMETLANAET
-1350 NSESSYSCLLTCIR
+1350 SYNCLLTCIR

-1372 DYGFYHLKSSRE
+1372 DYGFYHLKSSLRKH
-1384 SWGNWRGFCQYGQE
+1384 NHALY
-1398 PTAHVLE
+1398 TVL
-1405 RRKKLGLFNLVKRAQ
+1405 KRVVNSFSKDTG
-1420 ELFRS
+1420 ELASSFLDFLRQILNS
-1425 LPQLFGEMDRSKE
+1425 DTLERSKE
-1438 DDGLESLLDNIVG
+1438 DDNLESLLDNVVG
-1451 VRQMLESAGD
+1451 LRQMLESAGD
-1461 SCPLSDQDV
+1461 PCPLSDQDV
-1470 EPTLCAPD
+1470 EPVLPAQD

-1628 FVAAESKEVVAPDG
+1628 FVAAESKEVVPPDG
-1642 IPPAKRPPKVSQKI
+1642 IPPPKRPPKVSQKI

-1677 FFTPPASKAINHEK
+1677 FFTPPASK
-1691 QHGNRDAAR
+1691 GNYSRREGAR
-1700 EFNINES
+1700 GSSWSAQSTPRGTYNES
-1707 MVRRWRQQ
+1707 RGGQSNFNRGPLPP
-1715 EDDLRLAKKTK
+1715 LRPLSSAGYRP
-1726 KSFRGHKARWPRLED
+1726 SPRDRASRGR
-1741 RLERW
+1741 
-1746 ISEQRAAGR
+1746 G
-1755 SFFTVAVQIQAK
+1755 
-1767 AIANEMGI
+1767 GI
-1775 EDFKAG
+1775 G
-1781 PSWCFCFMKRQQLSI
+1781 PSW
-1796 RTRTTVSQRL
+1796 
-1806 LADYEEKLAT
+1806 
-1816 FRSYCKSKIAEKNIQ
+1816 
-1831 AKHIINM
+1831 
-1838 DEVPLTFDMP
+1838 
-1848 LVGAQDIP
+1848 
-1856 RASLEPVQG
+1856 ASANSG
-1865 AQKASLEPV
+1865 
-1874 QGSQKP
+1874 
-1880 WQGFNTSDGIESD
+1880 
-1893 KADDSEDEDT
+1893 
-1903 GDTGSGLLDAAT
+1903 GSGGSRGKFV
-1915 AQLMISGTEDEDF
+1915 SG
-1928 EGFEGFT
+1928 GSGRGRHVRSFT
-1935 EDE
+1935 R

>member
-1 MAADAATELL
+1 MRA
-11 FLDTFKHQS
+11 HS
-20 AEQSTNIDVVR
+20 EQSTNVDVVR

-38 NEVRVIPPGVRAHT
+38 NEVRVIPPGVRAH
-52 SLPDNRAY
+52 SNLPESRAY
-60 GETSPHSFQLDLF
+60 GETSPHTFQLDLF

-85 DRLGSLEYDENT
+85 DRLGSLEYDENS

-126 GSVDRVITHERE
+126 GSVDRVVSHDRD

-145 PPPPPQQQPGLKRN
+145 PPPPPQQQTALKRT
-159 PKHVDGEKEDQF
+159 PKPVDGEKEDQF

-194 DEDEPMPVSVVG
+194 DEDEPMPVSGESYLQHTSGISWRSRVWRNLFPSRYRVVG
-206 EKEDDVDHREDY
+206 EKDDVDHREDY
-218 FEPISPDRTS
+218 FEPISPDRAS
-228 IHQES
+228 IHQEGP
-233 QYSDDGEVEEDQPE
+233 YSDEAEVEEDHPE
-247 EGEDDDDVDV
+247 EVDDDEEGVDV
-257 EEEEDEDDD
+257 
-266 DDDDDD
+266 
-272 GHTVESIADEEE
+272 
-284 EEEEEDDEDEE
+284 EEEEEDDEDDDDGQTVESIPEDEE
-295 EGEEEE
+295 EDEEEEDDDDDEEDAEEEE
-301 EGDGDDGYEQI
+301 EGEGDDGYEQI
-312 SSDEDVIA
+312 SSDEDGIA

-334 EYTPEDLASVPPV
+334 EYTAEDLARVPPV
-347 TYEPFEKELG
+347 TYDPFDRELG
-357 PLLYFNCP
+357 PLLYFGCP
-365 YKTVFENEV
+365 YKTTFETEV
-374 AKIKDQDSEKESSGA
+374 AKMRDQDPDKDNLGA
-389 VEGSVKLTELLELY
+389 AETSAKLTELLELY

-416 EIPSLIVKE
+416 EIPSLMVKG
-425 LSYLLVKN
+425 LSYLQSN
-433 TKQDYIT
+433 DANQDYIS
-440 QLVDWTLQ
+440 QLVDWTMQ
-448 ALNLQVALK
+448 ALNLQVALR

-481 TQGITALLQ
+481 PRGITGLLQ
-490 AGVINVLFELL
+490 AGVVNSLFELL

-513 AFKALDSVISMTEG
+513 AFKALDSVVSMTEG
-527 MEMFLR
+527 MEVFLR
-533 GGTDVHEK
+533 SGLEVHQK
-541 SGYQKLLELILLDQT
+541 SGYQRLLELIVLDQT

-572 YEILSDIKKVVDQ
+572 YEILSEVKKFADQ
-585 LAENTPPLPN
+585 LAENSPSLPN
-595 HTEPEQDQDLA
+595 HAEPEQDADT
-606 GLERTNQEYENDVE
+606 GLERGSQEYENDVE

-625 DHLLESSN
+625 DNLLESSSM
-633 ISEGEMEKLVSLLE
+633 SEGEVEKLINLLD
-647 EIFHLMET
+647 EILHLMET

-666 SFPTMARITG
+666 SFPTTARITG
-676 PPERDDPYPVLFRYL
+676 PPERDDPFPVLFRYL
-691 HSHHFL
+691 HNHHFL
-697 ECITL
+697 ESITL
-702 LLSLP
+702 LLSNP
-707 VTGAHPGVLQ
+707 ITNVHPGVLQ
-717 AIRDILRFL
+717 SARDILRFL
-726 AQSQKGLLFFISEHE
+726 AQSQKGLLFFLSEYE
-741 ATNLLVRALC
+741 ATNLLVRAFC

-762 QSDGANE
+762 QTDGSSDE
-769 DAFALWLLHSTQTL
+769 AFPLWLLHSTQSL

-795 CTASEE
+795 CTATDE

-817 TFNPVGRSA
+817 TFNPVGRAA

-845 YYSKEALGDS
+845 FYSKEALGKICFSDS

-869 VLLVVQSSSDVQMLE
+869 ILLVVQSSSDVQMLE
-884 QHSAPLLK
+884 QYSAPLLK

-905 LSKWLEPLK
+905 LGKWLEPLK
-914 NLRFEINC
+914 TLRFEINC

-939 PDGVG
+939 QEGVG

-949 RVLCHIACPPPLV
+949 RVLCHIACPPPPV

-1030 MLTELLR
+1030 MLIELLR

-1046 RVPAALVSLH
+1046 RVPSALISLH

-1102 NNTWSLMLKEVLSSI
+1102 NNTWSLMLKEVLTSV

-1140 MQTTQVIEAHDIAV
+1140 MQTTQVIELHDISV

-1168 QAKLIQEIV
+1168 QAKLLQEIV

-1182 SSCQPIQHMLRR
+1182 STCQPIQHMLRR

-1214 LDLIVEDLQSNTE
+1214 LDLLVEDLQSNPE

-1256 ILHLINGTTKGDEKY
+1256 ILHLINGTAKGDEKY
-1271 AEVFQELLALMRS
+1271 AEIFPELLSLMRA
-1284 AGDNVTHQQCAECVT
+1284 AGDNIIHQQCTEYVA
-1299 SLLQSLCD
+1299 SILQSLCD
-1307 QDIALILPSSS
+1307 QDIALILPSST
-1318 EGSVS
+1318 ETTLS

-1329 NSLPSKELMPLIC
+1329 NSLPSKELMASIC
-1342 DCLMETLT
+1342 DCLVETFS
-1350 NSESSYSCLLTCIR
+1350 NAESSYSCLLTCIR

-1372 DYGFYHLKSSRE
+1372 DYGFYHLKSSLRKHCGALQTVLKRVVSSFNKDPGE
-1384 SWGNWRGFCQYGQE
+1384 FASSFLDFMRQILNSDTLGCCGDDGSLAEVDGAHPARTLGLT
-1398 PTAHVLE
+1398 TAELKYQLQNKEEMPENLLLELEKLVLE
-1405 RRKKLGLFNLVKRAQ
+1405 
-1420 ELFRS
+1420 
-1425 LPQLFGEMDRSKE
+1425 RSKE
-1438 DDGLESLLDNIVG
+1438 DESLESLLDNVVG
-1451 VRQMLESAGD
+1451 LRQMLESAGD
-1461 SCPLSDQDV
+1461 PCPLSDQDV
-1470 EPTLCAPD
+1470 EPILPLPE
-1478 SLQNLF
+1478 SLQHLF
-1484 NNRTTYV
+1484 NNRTAYV

-1542 RSFLSEPSSPGR
+1542 RSFLTEPSSPGR

-1586 AHVVPPPRGRGRGG
+1586 AHIVPPPRGRGRGA

-1628 FVAAESKEVVAPDG
+1628 FVAAESKEVVPPDG
-1642 IPPAKRPPKVSQKI
+1642 IPPPKRLPKVSQKI

-1677 FFTPPASKAINHEK
+1677 FFTPPASK
-1691 QHGNRDAAR
+1691 GNYSRREGAR
-1700 EFNINES
+1700 GSSWSAQSSPRGTYNES
-1707 MVRRWRQQ
+1707 RGGQSNFNRGPLPP
-1715 EDDLRLAKKTK
+1715 LRPLSSAGYRP
-1726 KSFRGHKARWPRLED
+1726 SPRDRASRGR
-1741 RLERW
+1741 
-1746 ISEQRAAGR
+1746 G
-1755 SFFTVAVQIQAK
+1755 
-1767 AIANEMGI
+1767 AI
-1775 EDFKAG
+1775 G
-1781 PSWCFCFMKRQQLSI
+1781 PSWASANSGGSSGSRGKF
-1796 RTRTTVSQRL
+1796 
-1806 LADYEEKLAT
+1806 
-1816 FRSYCKSKIAEKNIQ
+1816 
-1831 AKHIINM
+1831 
-1838 DEVPLTFDMP
+1838 
-1848 LVGAQDIP
+1848 VG
-1856 RASLEPVQG
+1856 G
-1865 AQKASLEPV
+1865 
-1874 QGSQKP
+1874 
-1880 WQGFNTSDGIESD
+1880 
-1893 KADDSEDEDT
+1893 
-1903 GDTGSGLLDAAT
+1903 GSGRGRHVR
-1915 AQLMISGTEDEDF
+1915 S
-1928 EGFEGFT
+1928 FT
-1935 EDE
+1935 R

>member
-1 MAADAATELL
+1 MAVESAMELL
-11 FLDTFKHQS
+11 FLDTFKHQN

-38 NEVRVIPPGVRAHT
+38 NEVRVIPPGVRAHS

-60 GETSPHSFQLDLF
+60 GETSPHTFQLDLF

-85 DRLGSLEYDENT
+85 DRLGSLEYDENS

-126 GSVDRVITHERE
+126 GSVDRVISHDRD

-145 PPPPPQQQPGLKRN
+145 PPPPPQQQPTLKRN
-159 PKHVDGEKEDQF
+159 PKHADGDKEDQF

-194 DEDEPMPVSVVG
+194 DEDEPMPVPVVG
-206 EKEDDVDHREDY
+206 EKEDEAPHREDY

-228 IHQES
+228 VQQEG
-233 QYSDDGEVEEDQPE
+233 QYSDEGEVEEEQPE
-247 EGEDDDDVDV
+247 EGED
-257 EEEEDEDDD
+257 EEED
-266 DDDDDD
+266 
-272 GHTVESIADEEE
+272 VEVEEDEEE
-284 EEEEEDDEDEE
+284 EEEEEDGRTVESIPEE
-295 EGEEEE
+295 EEDDDEVDGEEEE
-301 EGDGDDGYEQI
+301 EVEGDDGYEQI
-312 SSDEDVIA
+312 SSDEDGIA
-320 DLERETFKYPSFDI
+320 DLERETFKYPNFDV
-334 EYTPEDLASVPPV
+334 EYTAEDLASVPPM
-347 TYEPFEKELG
+347 TYDPYDRELV
-357 PLLYFNCP
+357 PLLYFSCP
-365 YKTVFENEV
+365 YKTTFEIEV
-374 AKIKDQDSEKESSGA
+374 NRMRDQGPDKENSGA
-389 VEGSVKLTELLELY
+389 VEASVKLTELLELY
-403 QEERGAKWVTALE
+403 QEDRGAKWVTALE
-416 EIPSLIVKE
+416 EIPSLIVKG
-425 LSYLLVKN
+425 LSYLQLKDAN
-433 TKQDYIT
+433 QDHLG
-440 QLVDWTLQ
+440 QLVDWTMQ
-448 ALNLQVALK
+448 ALNLQVALR

-481 TQGITALLQ
+481 EQGVTGLLQ
-490 AGVINVLFELL
+490 AGVLNGLFELL

-527 MEMFLR
+527 MEAFLKGR
-533 GGTDVHEK
+533 QEVHEK

-572 YEILSDIKKVVDQ
+572 YEILSEIKRLGDQ
-585 LAENTPPLPN
+585 LAEKTSPIPN
-595 HTEPEQDQDLA
+595 HNESEQDTDS
-606 GLERTNQEYENDVE
+606 GLERPNPEYENEVE
-620 APMDM
+620 ASMDM

-633 ISEGEMEKLVSLLE
+633 ISEGEIEKLINLLD
-647 EIFHLMET
+647 EIYHLMET

-666 SFPTMARITG
+666 SFPTIARITG

-697 ECITL
+697 ELVTL
-702 LLSLP
+702 LLSIP
-707 VTGAHPGVLQ
+707 VTSAHPGVLQ
-717 AIRDILRFL
+717 ATRDVLKFL
-726 AQSQKGLLFFISEHE
+726 AQSQKGLLFFLSEYE
-741 ATNLLVRALC
+741 ATNLLIRALC
-751 QFSDPDQEEGL
+751 HLFDQDEDEGL
-762 QSDGANE
+762 QSDGVID
-769 DAFALWLLHSTQTL
+769 DAFALWLQDSTQTL
-783 QCISELFCHFQR
+783 QCITELFCHFQR
-795 CTASEE
+795 CSTNEE

-826 VAHVFSLEK
+826 VGHVFSLEK

-869 VLLVVQSSSDVQMLE
+869 VLVVVQSSSDVQMLE

-905 LSKWLEPLK
+905 LGKWLEPLK

-922 IPNLIE
+922 IPSLID
-928 YIKQNIDSLMT
+928 YVKQNIDNLMT
-939 PDGVG
+939 PEGVG

-949 RVLCHIACPPPLV
+949 RVLCNVACPPPPV

-976 QLFSSEGMDT
+976 QLFSAEGMDT
-986 FIRVLQKLNSILIQ
+986 FIRVLQKLNNILTQ

-1046 RVPAALVSLH
+1046 RVPSALVTLH

-1076 NDIVDILLTFTQGVN
+1076 NDIIDILLTFTQGVN

-1102 NNTWSLMLKEVLSSI
+1102 NNTWSLMLKEVLSSV
-1117 LRIPEGFFSGLIL
+1117 LRVPEGFFSGLIL

-1140 MQTTQVIEAHDIAV
+1140 MQTTQVIEPHDISV

-1168 QAKLIQEIV
+1168 QAKLLQEIV

-1182 SSCQPIQHMLRR
+1182 TTCQPIQHMLRR

-1214 LDLIVEDLQSNTE
+1214 LDLIVEDLQSNSE

-1232 YTGQTTRLLAL
+1232 YTGQTARLLAL

-1256 ILHLINGTTKGDEKY
+1256 ILHLINGTIKGDERY
-1271 AEVFQELLALMRS
+1271 SEIFQELLALMRS
-1284 AGDNVTHQQCAECVT
+1284 AGDNVIHQQCVEYVT
-1299 SLLQSLCD
+1299 SILQSLCD

-1323 ELEQLS
+1323 EVEQLS
-1329 NSLPSKELMPLIC
+1329 NSLPNKELMSSIC
-1342 DCLMETLT
+1342 DCLMETLG
-1350 NSESSYSCLLTCIR
+1350 NGESSYNCLLTCVR
-1364 TMMFLTEH
+1364 TMMFLAEH
-1372 DYGFYHLKSSRE
+1372 DYGFFHLKSSLRKHN
-1384 SWGNWRGFCQYGQE
+1384 SALHSLLKRVVTIFTKD
-1398 PTAHVLE
+1398 TAELASSFLDFMRQILNSDTMGCCGDDGGLMEVDGSHPSRTLSLSTAELKQLLQNKEETPENLFLDLEKHVLE
-1405 RRKKLGLFNLVKRAQ
+1405 HSKDDDNL
-1420 ELFRS
+1420 
-1425 LPQLFGEMDRSKE
+1425 D
-1438 DDGLESLLDNIVG
+1438 SLLDNVVG
-1451 VRQMLESAGD
+1451 LRQMLESAGD
-1461 SCPLSDQDV
+1461 PSPLSDQDV
-1470 EPTLCAPD
+1470 EPVLSAPE

-1484 NNRTTYV
+1484 NNRTAYV

-1502 MWFSPFQ
+1502 LWFSPFQ
-1509 AEEIDTDLDMVK
+1509 AEEIDSDLDLVK
-1521 VDLIELSEKGCSDF
+1521 VDLIELSEKCCSDF

-1562 LGKHKHETFITSSGK
+1562 LGKHKHETFITSRFYSTAFDT
-1577 SEYIEPAKR
+1577 EQP
-1586 AHVVPPPRGRGRGG
+1586 
-1600 FGQGIRPH
+1600 
-1608 DIFRQRKQ
+1608 IF
-1616 NTSRPPSMHVDD
+1616 V
-1628 FVAAESKEVVAPDG
+1628 
-1642 IPPAKRPPKVSQKI
+1642 
-1656 SSRGGFSGNR
+1656 
-1666 GGRGAFHSQNR
+1666 
-1677 FFTPPASKAINHEK
+1677 
-1691 QHGNRDAAR
+1691 
-1700 EFNINES
+1700 
-1707 MVRRWRQQ
+1707 
-1715 EDDLRLAKKTK
+1715 
-1726 KSFRGHKARWPRLED
+1726 
-1741 RLERW
+1741 
-1746 ISEQRAAGR
+1746 
-1755 SFFTVAVQIQAK
+1755 
-1767 AIANEMGI
+1767 
-1775 EDFKAG
+1775 
-1781 PSWCFCFMKRQQLSI
+1781 
-1796 RTRTTVSQRL
+1796 
-1806 LADYEEKLAT
+1806 
-1816 FRSYCKSKIAEKNIQ
+1816 
-1831 AKHIINM
+1831 
-1838 DEVPLTFDMP
+1838 
-1848 LVGAQDIP
+1848 
-1856 RASLEPVQG
+1856 
-1865 AQKASLEPV
+1865 
-1874 QGSQKP
+1874 
-1880 WQGFNTSDGIESD
+1880 
-1893 KADDSEDEDT
+1893 
-1903 GDTGSGLLDAAT
+1903 
-1915 AQLMISGTEDEDF
+1915 
-1928 EGFEGFT
+1928 
-1935 EDE
+1935 

>member
-1 MAADAATELL
+1 MRDLPGSARAAPRKSFPLWRTKMAADTSTELL

-60 GETSPHSFQLDLF
+60 GETSPHTFQLDLF

-126 GSVDRVITHERE
+126 GSVDRVISHDRE

-194 DEDEPMPVSVVG
+194 DEDEPMPVS
-206 EKEDDVDHREDY
+206 
-218 FEPISPDRTS
+218 
-228 IHQES
+228 
-233 QYSDDGEVEEDQPE
+233 
-247 EGEDDDDVDV
+247 
-257 EEEEDEDDD
+257 
-266 DDDDDD
+266 
-272 GHTVESIADEEE
+272 
-284 EEEEEDDEDEE
+284 
-295 EGEEEE
+295 
-301 EGDGDDGYEQI
+301 GDDGYEQI
-312 SSDEDVIA
+312 SSDEDGIA

-347 TYEPFEKELG
+347 TYEPYERELG
-357 PLLYFNCP
+357 PLLYFSCP
-365 YKTVFENEV
+365 YKTVFETEV
-374 AKIKDQDSEKESSGA
+374 GKIRDQDPEKENSGA
-389 VEGSVKLTELLELY
+389 VEASVKLIELLDLY
-403 QEERGAKWVTALE
+403 QEDRGAKWVTALE
-416 EIPSLIVKE
+416 EIPSLIVKG
-425 LSYLLVKN
+425 LSYLQVKD
-433 TKQDYIT
+433 TKQDYVT
-440 QLVDWTLQ
+440 QLVDWTMQ
-448 ALNLQVALK
+448 ALNLQVALR
-457 QPIALNVRQL
+457 QPIALNVRQV
-467 KAGTKLVSSLAECG
+467 KAGTKLVSSLAECE
-481 TQGITALLQ
+481 TQGIMGLLQ
-490 AGVINVLFELL
+490 AGVINALFELL

-527 MEMFLR
+527 MDMFLKGR
-533 GGTDVHEK
+533 LEAHEK

-556 VRVVTA
+556 VRVLTA

-572 YEILSDIKKVVDQ
+572 YEILSDIKKLVDQ
-585 LAENTPPLPN
+585 LAESTPPLPN
-595 HTEPEQDQDLA
+595 HTESEQDTDL
-606 GLERTNQEYENDVE
+606 GLERTNPEYENDVE

-633 ISEGEMEKLVSLLE
+633 ISEGEVEKLISLLE

-655 APHTMIQPPVK
+655 SPHTMIQPPVK
-666 SFPTMARITG
+666 SFPTTARITG

-702 LLSLP
+702 LLSIP
-707 VTGAHPGVLQ
+707 VTSAHPGVLQ
-717 AIRDILRFL
+717 AVRDVLKFL
-726 AQSQKGLLFFISEHE
+726 AQSQKGLLFFLSEYE
-741 ATNLLVRALC
+741 ATNLLIRGLC

-762 QSDGANE
+762 QSDSANE
-769 DAFALWLLHSTQTL
+769 DTFALWLLHSTQTL

-922 IPNLIE
+922 IPNLID

-939 PDGVG
+939 PEGVG

-949 RVLCHIACPPPLV
+949 RVLCHVACPPPLV

-976 QLFSSEGMDT
+976 QLFSAEGMDT

-1011 LHRVTTISMAR
+1011 VHRVTTISMAR

-1046 RVPAALVSLH
+1046 RVPSALVSLH

-1067 LDSDEQKIQ
+1067 LDNDEQKIQ
-1076 NDIVDILLTFTQGVN
+1076 NDIIDILLTFTQGVN

-1140 MQTTQVIEAHDIAV
+1140 MQTTQVIEPHDISV

-1168 QAKLIQEIV
+1168 QAKLLQEIV

-1182 SSCQPIQHMLRR
+1182 SSCQPIQHILRR
-1194 ICVQLCDLAS
+1194 ICVQLCDLAA

-1214 LDLIVEDLQSNTE
+1214 LDLIVEDQQSSTE

-1232 YTGQTTRLLAL
+1232 YTGQTARLLAL

-1256 ILHLINGTTKGDEKY
+1256 ILHLISGTAKGDEKY
-1271 AEVFQELLALMRS
+1271 VEVFQDLLALMRS
-1284 AGDNVTHQQCAECVT
+1284 AGDNVIHQQCTEYVT
-1299 SLLQSLCD
+1299 SILQSLCD

-1329 NSLPSKELMPLIC
+1329 NSLPSKELMSSIC
-1342 DCLMETLT
+1342 DCLMETLA
-1350 NSESSYSCLLTCIR
+1350 NSESSYNCLLTCIR

-1372 DYGFYHLKSSRE
+1372 DYGFCHLKSSLRKHNGALYTVLKRVVSSFSKDTGELASSFLDFMRQILNSDTLGCCGDDGSLMEVDGSHPARTLGLTTAELKHLLQNKEE
-1384 SWGNWRGFCQYGQE
+1384 SPENVLLE
-1398 PTAHVLE
+1398 LEKHVLE
-1405 RRKKLGLFNLVKRAQ
+1405 
-1420 ELFRS
+1420 
-1425 LPQLFGEMDRSKE
+1425 RSKE
-1438 DDGLESLLDNIVG
+1438 DDGLESLLDNVAG
-1451 VRQMLESAGD
+1451 LRQMLESAGNP
-1461 SCPLSDQDV
+1461 CPLSDQDV
-1470 EPTLCAPD
+1470 EPVLSAPD

-1509 AEEIDTDLDMVK
+1509 AEEIDTELDMVK

-1642 IPPAKRPPKVSQKI
+1642 IPPPKRPPKVSQKI

-1677 FFTPPASKAINHEK
+1677 FFTPPASK
-1691 QHGNRDAAR
+1691 GNYSRREGAR
-1700 EFNINES
+1700 GSSWSAQSTPRGTYNES
-1707 MVRRWRQQ
+1707 RGGQSNFNRGPLPP
-1715 EDDLRLAKKTK
+1715 LRPLSSAGYRP
-1726 KSFRGHKARWPRLED
+1726 SPRDRASRGR
-1741 RLERW
+1741 
-1746 ISEQRAAGR
+1746 G
-1755 SFFTVAVQIQAK
+1755 
-1767 AIANEMGI
+1767 GI
-1775 EDFKAG
+1775 G
-1781 PSWCFCFMKRQQLSI
+1781 PSWTSANSSSSGGSRGKF
-1796 RTRTTVSQRL
+1796 VS
-1806 LADYEEKLAT
+1806 
-1816 FRSYCKSKIAEKNIQ
+1816 
-1831 AKHIINM
+1831 
-1838 DEVPLTFDMP
+1838 
-1848 LVGAQDIP
+1848 G
-1856 RASLEPVQG
+1856 
-1865 AQKASLEPV
+1865 
-1874 QGSQKP
+1874 
-1880 WQGFNTSDGIESD
+1880 
-1893 KADDSEDEDT
+1893 
-1903 GDTGSGLLDAAT
+1903 GSGRGRHVR
-1915 AQLMISGTEDEDF
+1915 S
-1928 EGFEGFT
+1928 FT
-1935 EDE
+1935 R

>member
-1 MAADAATELL
+1 MAADTTTELL
-11 FLDTFKHQS
+11 FLDTFKHQTT
-20 AEQSTNIDVVR
+20 EQSTNVDVVR

-38 NEVRVIPPGVRAHT
+38 NEVRVIPPGVRAH
-52 SLPDNRAY
+52 SNLPESRAY
-60 GETSPHSFQLDLF
+60 GETSPHTFQLDLF

-85 DRLGSLEYDENT
+85 DRLGSLEYDENS

-126 GSVDRVITHERE
+126 GSVDRVVSHDRD

-145 PPPPPQQQPGLKRN
+145 PPPPPQQQTALKRT
-159 PKHVDGEKEDQF
+159 PKPVDGEKEDQF

-206 EKEDDVDHREDY
+206 EKDDVDHREDY
-218 FEPISPDRTS
+218 FEPISPDRAS
-228 IHQES
+228 IHQEGP
-233 QYSDDGEVEEDQPE
+233 YSDEAEVEEDHPE
-247 EGEDDDDVDV
+247 EVDDDEEGVDV
-257 EEEEDEDDD
+257 
-266 DDDDDD
+266 
-272 GHTVESIADEEE
+272 
-284 EEEEEDDEDEE
+284 EEEEEDDEDDDDGQTVESIPEDEE
-295 EGEEEE
+295 EDEEEEDDDDDEEDAEEEE
-301 EGDGDDGYEQI
+301 EGEGDDGYEQI
-312 SSDEDVIA
+312 SSDEDGIA

-334 EYTPEDLASVPPV
+334 EYTAEDLARVPPV
-347 TYEPFEKELG
+347 TYDPFDRELG
-357 PLLYFNCP
+357 PLLYFGCP
-365 YKTVFENEV
+365 YKTTFETEV
-374 AKIKDQDSEKESSGA
+374 AKMRDQDPDKDNLGA
-389 VEGSVKLTELLELY
+389 AETSAKLTELLELY

-416 EIPSLIVKE
+416 EIPSLMVKG
-425 LSYLLVKN
+425 LSYLQSN
-433 TKQDYIT
+433 DANQDYIS
-440 QLVDWTLQ
+440 QLVDWTMQ
-448 ALNLQVALK
+448 ALNLQVALR

-481 TQGITALLQ
+481 PRGITGLLQ
-490 AGVINVLFELL
+490 AGVVNSLFELL

-513 AFKALDSVISMTEG
+513 AFKALDSVVSMTEG
-527 MEMFLR
+527 MEVFLR
-533 GGTDVHEK
+533 SGLEVHQK
-541 SGYQKLLELILLDQT
+541 SGYQRLLELIVLDQT

-572 YEILSDIKKVVDQ
+572 YEILSEVKKFADQ
-585 LAENTPPLPN
+585 LAENSPSLPN
-595 HTEPEQDQDLA
+595 HAEPEQDADT
-606 GLERTNQEYENDVE
+606 GLERGSQEYENDVE

-625 DHLLESSN
+625 DNLLESSSM
-633 ISEGEMEKLVSLLE
+633 SEGEVEKLINLLD
-647 EIFHLMET
+647 EILHLMET

-666 SFPTMARITG
+666 SFPTTARITG
-676 PPERDDPYPVLFRYL
+676 PPERDDPFPVLFRYL
-691 HSHHFL
+691 HNHHFL
-697 ECITL
+697 ESITL
-702 LLSLP
+702 LLSNP
-707 VTGAHPGVLQ
+707 ITNVHPGVLQ
-717 AIRDILRFL
+717 SARDILRFL
-726 AQSQKGLLFFISEHE
+726 AQSQKGLLFFLSEYE
-741 ATNLLVRALC
+741 ATNLLVRAFC

-762 QSDGANE
+762 QTDGSSDE
-769 DAFALWLLHSTQTL
+769 AFPLWLLHSTQSL

-795 CTASEE
+795 CTATDE

-817 TFNPVGRSA
+817 TFNPVGRAA

-845 YYSKEALGDS
+845 FYSKEALGKICFSDS

-869 VLLVVQSSSDVQMLE
+869 ILLVVQSSSDVQMLE
-884 QHSAPLLK
+884 QYSAPLLK

-905 LSKWLEPLK
+905 LGKWLEPLK
-914 NLRFEINC
+914 TLRFEINC

-939 PDGVG
+939 QEGVG

-949 RVLCHIACPPPLV
+949 RVLCHIACPPPPV

-1030 MLTELLR
+1030 MLIELLR

-1046 RVPAALVSLH
+1046 RVPSALISLH

-1102 NNTWSLMLKEVLSSI
+1102 NNTWSLMLKEVLTSV

-1140 MQTTQVIEAHDIAV
+1140 MQTTQVIELHDISV

-1168 QAKLIQEIV
+1168 QAKLLQEIV

-1182 SSCQPIQHMLRR
+1182 STCQPIQHMLRR

-1214 LDLIVEDLQSNTE
+1214 LDLLVEDLQSNPE

-1256 ILHLINGTTKGDEKY
+1256 ILHLINGTAKGDEKY
-1271 AEVFQELLALMRS
+1271 AEIFPELLSLMRA
-1284 AGDNVTHQQCAECVT
+1284 AGDNIIHQQCTEYVA
-1299 SLLQSLCD
+1299 SILQSLCD
-1307 QDIALILPSSS
+1307 QDIALILPSST
-1318 EGSVS
+1318 ETTLS

-1329 NSLPSKELMPLIC
+1329 NSLPSKELMASIC
-1342 DCLMETLT
+1342 DCLVETFS
-1350 NSESSYSCLLTCIR
+1350 NAESSYSCLLTCIR

-1372 DYGFYHLKSSRE
+1372 DYGFYHLKSSLRKHCGALQTVLKRVVSSFNKDPGE
-1384 SWGNWRGFCQYGQE
+1384 FASSFLDFMRQILNSDTLGCCGDDGSLAEVDGAHPARTLGLT
-1398 PTAHVLE
+1398 TAELKYQLQNKEEMPENLLLELEKLVLE
-1405 RRKKLGLFNLVKRAQ
+1405 
-1420 ELFRS
+1420 
-1425 LPQLFGEMDRSKE
+1425 RSKE
-1438 DDGLESLLDNIVG
+1438 DESLESLLDNVVG
-1451 VRQMLESAGD
+1451 LRQMLESAGD
-1461 SCPLSDQDV
+1461 PCPLSDQDV
-1470 EPTLCAPD
+1470 EPILPLPE
-1478 SLQNLF
+1478 SLQHLF
-1484 NNRTTYV
+1484 NNRTAYV

-1542 RSFLSEPSSPGR
+1542 RSFLTEPSSPGR

-1586 AHVVPPPRGRGRGG
+1586 AHIVPPPRGRGRGA

-1628 FVAAESKEVVAPDG
+1628 FVAAESKEVVPPDG
-1642 IPPAKRPPKVSQKI
+1642 IPPPKRLPKVSQKI

-1677 FFTPPASKAINHEK
+1677 FFTPPASK
-1691 QHGNRDAAR
+1691 GNYSRREGAR
-1700 EFNINES
+1700 GSSWSAQSSPRGTYNES
-1707 MVRRWRQQ
+1707 RGGQSNFNRGPLPP
-1715 EDDLRLAKKTK
+1715 LRPLSSAGYRP
-1726 KSFRGHKARWPRLED
+1726 SPRDRASRGR
-1741 RLERW
+1741 
-1746 ISEQRAAGR
+1746 G
-1755 SFFTVAVQIQAK
+1755 
-1767 AIANEMGI
+1767 AI
-1775 EDFKAG
+1775 G
-1781 PSWCFCFMKRQQLSI
+1781 PSWASANSGGSSGSRGKF
-1796 RTRTTVSQRL
+1796 
-1806 LADYEEKLAT
+1806 
-1816 FRSYCKSKIAEKNIQ
+1816 
-1831 AKHIINM
+1831 
-1838 DEVPLTFDMP
+1838 
-1848 LVGAQDIP
+1848 VG
-1856 RASLEPVQG
+1856 G
-1865 AQKASLEPV
+1865 
-1874 QGSQKP
+1874 
-1880 WQGFNTSDGIESD
+1880 
-1893 KADDSEDEDT
+1893 
-1903 GDTGSGLLDAAT
+1903 GSGRGRHVR
-1915 AQLMISGTEDEDF
+1915 S
-1928 EGFEGFT
+1928 FT
-1935 EDE
+1935 R

>member
-1 MAADAATELL
+1 MP
-11 FLDTFKHQS
+11 FLPSFVF
-20 AEQSTNIDVVR
+20 TNIDVVR

-60 GETSPHSFQLDLF
+60 GETSPHTFQLDLF
-73 FNNVSKPSAPVF
+73 FNNVSKPKFANSC
-85 DRLGSLEYDENT
+85 T
-97 SIIFRP
+97 SYIHEFF
-103 NAKVNTDGLVL
+103 VNTDGLVL

-126 GSVDRVITHERE
+126 GSVDRVISHDRD

-145 PPPPPQQQPGLKRN
+145 PPPPPQQQAGLKRN

-194 DEDEPMPVSVVG
+194 DEDEPMPVTG
-206 EKEDDVDHREDY
+206 IEDDVDHREDY

-228 IHQES
+228 VHQEG
-233 QYSDDGEVEEDQPE
+233 QYSDEGEVEEEQPE
-247 EGEDDDDVDV
+247 EGEDEEEDVDV
-257 EEEEDEDDD
+257 EEDEEEDEE
-266 DDDDDD
+266 D
-272 GHTVESIADEEE
+272 GHTVESIPEEEDEEEEEEDEEE
-284 EEEEEDDEDEE
+284 EEEE
-295 EGEEEE
+295 
-301 EGDGDDGYEQI
+301 GDDGYEQI
-312 SSDEDVIA
+312 SSDEDGIA

-347 TYEPFEKELG
+347 TYEPYERELG

-365 YKTVFENEV
+365 YKTIFEVEV
-374 AKIKDQDSEKESSGA
+374 GKIKDQDPDKENSGA
-389 VEGSVKLTELLELY
+389 VEASVKLIELLELY

-416 EIPSLIVKE
+416 EIPNLITKG
-425 LSYLLVKN
+425 LSYLQVKN
-433 TKQDYIT
+433 TTQDYIT
-440 QLVDWTLQ
+440 QLVDWTMQ
-448 ALNLQVALK
+448 ALNLQVALR

-481 TQGITALLQ
+481 TQGIMGLLHS
-490 AGVINVLFELL
+490 GVINALFELL

-533 GGTDVHEK
+533 GGLEVHEK

-572 YEILSDIKKVVDQ
+572 YEILSDIKKLGDQ

-595 HTEPEQDQDLA
+595 HMESEQEPDL
-606 GLERTNQEYENDVE
+606 GLERTNPEYENDVE

-625 DHLLESSN
+625 DHLLESSS
-633 ISEGEMEKLVSLLE
+633 ISEGEVEKLISLLDE
-647 EIFHLMET
+647 LFHLMET

-676 PPERDDPYPVLFRYL
+676 PPERDDPYPVLFRIYFLSMFYVSRSSYVTDTSVLPFCRYL

-697 ECITL
+697 ESITL
-702 LLSLP
+702 LLSIP
-707 VTGAHPGVLQ
+707 ITSAHPGVLQ
-717 AIRDILRFL
+717 AVRDVLKFL
-726 AQSQKGLLFFISEHE
+726 GQSQKGLLFFLSEYE
-741 ATNLLVRALC
+741 ATNLLIRALC

-762 QSDGANE
+762 QSDGASD

-801 TDHSDLLGTLH
+801 TDHSDLLGTFH

-884 QHSAPLLK
+884 QYSAPLLK

-905 LSKWLEPLK
+905 LCKWLEPLK

-939 PDGVG
+939 QEGVG
-944 LPTAL
+944 LLTAL
-949 RVLCHIACPPPLV
+949 RVLCHVACPPPPV

-976 QLFSSEGMDT
+976 QLFSAEGMDT

-1022 CTLTLLKT
+1022 CTLNLLRT

-1046 RVPAALVSLH
+1046 RVPSALVSLH

-1076 NDIVDILLTFTQGVN
+1076 NDIIDILLTFTQGVN

-1140 MQTTQVIEAHDIAV
+1140 MQTTQVIEPHDISV

-1168 QAKLIQEIV
+1168 QAKLLQEIV

-1182 SSCQPIQHMLRR
+1182 STCQPIQHMLRR

-1214 LDLIVEDLQSNTE
+1214 LDLVVEDLQSTE

-1256 ILHLINGTTKGDEKY
+1256 ILHLVNGTIKGDEKY

-1284 AGDNVTHQQCAECVT
+1284 TGDNVIHQQCAEYVT
-1299 SLLQSLCD
+1299 SILQSLCD

-1329 NSLPSKELMPLIC
+1329 NSLPSKELMSLIC
-1342 DCLMETLT
+1342 DCLMETLANAET
-1350 NSESSYSCLLTCIR
+1350 SYNCLLTCIR

-1372 DYGFYHLKSSRE
+1372 DYGFYHLKSSLRKRNHALYTISKRVISIFSKDTGE
-1384 SWGNWRGFCQYGQE
+1384 LASSFLDFMRQILNSDTLGCCGDDGSLMEVDGSHPARTLGLT
-1398 PTAHVLE
+1398 TAELKHLLQNKEETPENLLIELEKHVLE
-1405 RRKKLGLFNLVKRAQ
+1405 H
-1420 ELFRS
+1420 
-1425 LPQLFGEMDRSKE
+1425 SKE
-1438 DDGLESLLDNIVG
+1438 DDSLESLLDNVAG
-1451 VRQMLESAGD
+1451 LRQMLESAGD
-1461 SCPLSDQDV
+1461 PCPLSDQDV
-1470 EPTLCAPD
+1470 EPVLSAPE

-1491 LADVMDDQLKS
+1491 LADMMDDQLKS

-1628 FVAAESKEVVAPDG
+1628 FVAAESKEVVPPDG
-1642 IPPAKRPPKVSQKI
+1642 IPQPKRPPKVSQKI

-1677 FFTPPASKAINHEK
+1677 FFTPPASK
-1691 QHGNRDAAR
+1691 GNYNRREGAR
-1700 EFNINES
+1700 GSSWSAQNTPRGTYNES
-1707 MVRRWRQQ
+1707 RGGQSNFNRGPLPP
-1715 EDDLRLAKKTK
+1715 LRPLSSAGYRP
-1726 KSFRGHKARWPRLED
+1726 SPRDRASRGR
-1741 RLERW
+1741 
-1746 ISEQRAAGR
+1746 G
-1755 SFFTVAVQIQAK
+1755 
-1767 AIANEMGI
+1767 GI
-1775 EDFKAG
+1775 G
-1781 PSWCFCFMKRQQLSI
+1781 PSW
-1796 RTRTTVSQRL
+1796 
-1806 LADYEEKLAT
+1806 
-1816 FRSYCKSKIAEKNIQ
+1816 
-1831 AKHIINM
+1831 
-1838 DEVPLTFDMP
+1838 
-1848 LVGAQDIP
+1848 
-1856 RASLEPVQG
+1856 ASANSG
-1865 AQKASLEPV
+1865 
-1874 QGSQKP
+1874 
-1880 WQGFNTSDGIESD
+1880 
-1893 KADDSEDEDT
+1893 
-1903 GDTGSGLLDAAT
+1903 GSGGSRGKFV
-1915 AQLMISGTEDEDF
+1915 SG
-1928 EGFEGFT
+1928 GSGRGRHVRSFT
-1935 EDE
+1935 R

>member
-1 MAADAATELL
+1 MAVDSAMELL
-11 FLDTFKHQS
+11 FLDTFKHPS
-20 AEQSTNIDVVR
+20 AEQSSHIDVVR

-38 NEVRVIPPGVRAHT
+38 NEVRVIPPGVRAHS

-60 GETSPHSFQLDLF
+60 GETSPHTFQLDFF

-85 DRLGSLEYDENT
+85 DRLGSLDYDENT

-103 NAKVNTDGLVL
+103 NSKVNTDGLVL

-126 GSVDRVITHERE
+126 GSVDRVISHDRD

-145 PPPPPQQQPGLKRN
+145 PPPPPQQQPSVKRT
-159 PKHVDGEKEDQF
+159 PKHADSEKEEQF

-194 DEDEPMPVSVVG
+194 DDDDEEPLPVPVVG
-206 EKEDDVDHREDY
+206 EKEDDAPQREDY

-228 IHQES
+228 VHQEG
-233 QYSDDGEVEEDQPE
+233 QYSDEGEVEEDQHE
-247 EGEDDDDVDV
+247 EGEDEEEDADV
-257 EEEEDEDDD
+257 EEEEDEDEE
-266 DDDDDD
+266 D
-272 GHTVESIADEEE
+272 GHTVESIPEEEEDEEE
-284 EEEEEDDEDEE
+284 EEEEGEE

-301 EGDGDDGYEQI
+301 EEEEEGEGEDEEEEGEGDDGYEQI
-312 SSDEDVIA
+312 SSDEDGIA
-320 DLERETFKYPSFDI
+320 DLERETFKYPNFDV
-334 EYTPEDLASVPPV
+334 EYTAEDLASVPPM
-347 TYEPFEKELG
+347 TYDPYDRELVS
-357 PLLYFNCP
+357 LAYFSCP
-365 YKTVFENEV
+365 YKTTFEIEV
-374 AKIKDQDSEKESSGA
+374 NRMKEQGPDKENSGA
-389 VEGSVKLTELLELY
+389 VEASVKLLELLELY
-403 QEERGAKWVTALE
+403 QEDRGAKWVTALE
-416 EIPSLIVKE
+416 EVPSLIVKG
-425 LSYLLVKN
+425 LSYLQFKN
-433 TKQDYIT
+433 TQQDYIG
-440 QLVDWTLQ
+440 QLVDWTMQ
-448 ALNLQVALK
+448 ALNLQVALR

-481 TQGITALLQ
+481 PQGVMGLLQ
-490 AGVINVLFELL
+490 AGVISGLFELL

-513 AFKALDSVISMTEG
+513 AFKALDSIISMTEG
-527 MEMFLR
+527 MEDFLR
-533 GGTDVHEK
+533 GRQDLHEK

-572 YEILSDIKKVVDQ
+572 YEILSEIKRLGDQ
-585 LAENTPPLPN
+585 LAERSSIPN
-595 HTEPEQDQDLA
+595 HSESEQDTDP
-606 GLERTNQEYENDVE
+606 GLERTNPDYENEVE
-620 APMDM
+620 ASLDIV
-625 DHLLESSN
+625 HLLESSL
-633 ISEGEMEKLVSLLE
+633 ITEGEIEKLINLLD

-666 SFPTMARITG
+666 SFPTIARITG

-697 ECITL
+697 ELVTL
-702 LLSLP
+702 LLSIP
-707 VTGAHPGVLQ
+707 AISAHPAVLQ
-717 AIRDILRFL
+717 AMRDVLKFL
-726 AQSQKGLLFFISEHE
+726 TQSQKGLLFFLSEHE
-741 ATNLLVRALC
+741 ATNLLIRALC
-751 QFSDPDQEEGL
+751 HLLDQEEEDGL
-762 QSDGANE
+762 QSDGVI
-769 DAFALWLLHSTQTL
+769 DDTFALWLQYSTQTL
-783 QCISELFCHFQR
+783 QFITELFCHFQH
-795 CTASEE
+795 CTNNEE

-812 NLYLI
+812 NLYQI
-817 TFNPVGRSA
+817 TFNPVGRAA
-826 VAHVFSLEK
+826 VGHVFSLEK

-884 QHSAPLLK
+884 QHAAPLLK

-905 LSKWLEPLK
+905 LGKWLEPLK

-928 YIKQNIDSLMT
+928 YVKQNIDNLMT
-939 PDGVG
+939 PEGVG

-949 RVLCHIACPPPLV
+949 RVLCNIACPPPPV

-976 QLFSSEGMDT
+976 QLFSAEGMDT
-986 FIRVLQKLNSILIQ
+986 FIRVLQKLNNILTQ

-1046 RVPAALVSLH
+1046 RVPSALVTLH

-1076 NDIVDILLTFTQGVN
+1076 NDIIDILLTFTQGVN

-1102 NNTWSLMLKEVLSSI
+1102 NNTWSLMLKEVLSSV
-1117 LRIPEGFFSGLIL
+1117 LRVPEGFFSGLIL

-1140 MQTTQVIEAHDIAV
+1140 MQTTQVIEPHDISV

-1168 QAKLIQEIV
+1168 QAKLLQEIV

-1182 SSCQPIQHMLRR
+1182 TTCLPIQHMLRR

-1214 LDLIVEDLQSNTE
+1214 LDLIVEDMQSNSE

-1232 YTGQTTRLLAL
+1232 YTTQTTRLLAL

-1256 ILHLINGTTKGDEKY
+1256 ILHLINGTIKGDEKY
-1271 AEVFQELLALMRS
+1271 AEIFQELLALIRS
-1284 AGDNVTHQQCAECVT
+1284 TGESVIHQQCVEYVT
-1299 SLLQSLCD
+1299 SILQSLCD

-1318 EGSVS
+1318 EGSLS

-1329 NSLPSKELMPLIC
+1329 NSLPNKELMASIC
-1342 DCLMETLT
+1342 DCLLETIASSE
-1350 NSESSYSCLLTCIR
+1350 NSYNCLLTCVR
-1364 TMMFLTEH
+1364 TMMFLAEH
-1372 DYGFYHLKSSRE
+1372 DYGFFHLKSSLRKHSNSLYRLLKRVVNTFSKDTGELTSSFLEFMRQILNSDTMGCCGDDSGLMEVDGSHPSRTLSLNAAELKQLLQSKEE
-1384 SWGNWRGFCQYGQE
+1384 SPESLFLQLE
-1398 PTAHVLE
+1398 KHVLE
-1405 RRKKLGLFNLVKRAQ
+1405 HSKDDDNLD
-1420 ELFRS
+1420 S
-1425 LPQLFGEMDRSKE
+1425 LQ
-1438 DDGLESLLDNIVG
+1438 DNIVG
-1451 VRQMLESAGD
+1451 LRQMLESAGD
-1461 SCPLSDQDV
+1461 PLPLSDQDV
-1470 EPTLCAPD
+1470 EPVLSAPE

-1484 NNRTTYV
+1484 NNRTAYV

-1509 AEEIDTDLDMVK
+1509 SEEIETDLDLVK
-1521 VDLIELSEKGCSDF
+1521 VDLIELSEKCYSDF

-1586 AHVVPPPRGRGRGG
+1586 AHIVPPPRGRGRGG

-1628 FVAAESKEVVAPDG
+1628 FVAAESKEVVPQDG
-1642 IPPAKRPPKVSQKI
+1642 LPPPKRPPKVSQKI

-1677 FFTPPASKAINHEK
+1677 FFTPPASK
-1691 QHGNRDAAR
+1691 GNYSRR
-1700 EFNINES
+1700 EGTRGSSWSAQSTPRGTYNES
-1707 MVRRWRQQ
+1707 RGGQSNFSRGPLPP
-1715 EDDLRLAKKTK
+1715 LRPLSSAGYRP
-1726 KSFRGHKARWPRLED
+1726 SPPSWASANSGSGGSRGKFVSGGSGRGRHV
-1741 RLERW
+1741 
-1746 ISEQRAAGR
+1746 R
-1755 SFFTVAVQIQAK
+1755 SF
-1767 AIANEMGI
+1767 
-1775 EDFKAG
+1775 
-1781 PSWCFCFMKRQQLSI
+1781 
-1796 RTRTTVSQRL
+1796 TR
-1806 LADYEEKLAT
+1806 
-1816 FRSYCKSKIAEKNIQ
+1816 
-1831 AKHIINM
+1831 
-1838 DEVPLTFDMP
+1838 
-1848 LVGAQDIP
+1848 
-1856 RASLEPVQG
+1856 
-1865 AQKASLEPV
+1865 
-1874 QGSQKP
+1874 
-1880 WQGFNTSDGIESD
+1880 
-1893 KADDSEDEDT
+1893 
-1903 GDTGSGLLDAAT
+1903 
-1915 AQLMISGTEDEDF
+1915 
-1928 EGFEGFT
+1928 
-1935 EDE
+1935 

>member
-1 MAADAATELL
+1 MAVESAMELL
-11 FLDTFKHQS
+11 FLDTFKHQN

-38 NEVRVIPPGVRAHT
+38 NEVRVIPPGVRAHS

-60 GETSPHSFQLDLF
+60 GETSPHTFQLDLF

-85 DRLGSLEYDENT
+85 DRLGSLEYDENS

-126 GSVDRVITHERE
+126 GSVDRVISHDRD

-145 PPPPPQQQPGLKRN
+145 PPPPPQQQPTLKRN
-159 PKHVDGEKEDQF
+159 PKHADGDKEDQF

-194 DEDEPMPVSVVG
+194 DEDEPMPVPVVG
-206 EKEDDVDHREDY
+206 EKEDEAPHREDY

-228 IHQES
+228 VQQEG
-233 QYSDDGEVEEDQPE
+233 QYSDEGEVEEEQPE
-247 EGEDDDDVDV
+247 EGED
-257 EEEEDEDDD
+257 EEED
-266 DDDDDD
+266 
-272 GHTVESIADEEE
+272 VEVEEDEEE
-284 EEEEEDDEDEE
+284 EEEEEDGRTVESIPEE
-295 EGEEEE
+295 EEDDDEVDGEEEE
-301 EGDGDDGYEQI
+301 EVEGDDGYEQI
-312 SSDEDVIA
+312 SSDEDGIA
-320 DLERETFKYPSFDI
+320 DLERETFKYPNFDV
-334 EYTPEDLASVPPV
+334 EYTAEDLASVPPM
-347 TYEPFEKELG
+347 TYDPYDRELV
-357 PLLYFNCP
+357 PLLYFSCP
-365 YKTVFENEV
+365 YKTTFEIEV
-374 AKIKDQDSEKESSGA
+374 NRMRDQGPDKENSGA
-389 VEGSVKLTELLELY
+389 VEASVKLTELLELY
-403 QEERGAKWVTALE
+403 QEDRGAKWVTALE
-416 EIPSLIVKE
+416 EIPSLIVKG
-425 LSYLLVKN
+425 LSYLQLKDAN
-433 TKQDYIT
+433 QDHLG
-440 QLVDWTLQ
+440 QLVDWTMQ
-448 ALNLQVALK
+448 ALNLQVALR

-481 TQGITALLQ
+481 EQGVTGLLQ
-490 AGVINVLFELL
+490 AGVLNGLFELL

-527 MEMFLR
+527 MEAFLKGR
-533 GGTDVHEK
+533 QEVHEK

-572 YEILSDIKKVVDQ
+572 YEILSEIKRLGDQ
-585 LAENTPPLPN
+585 LAEKTSPIPN
-595 HTEPEQDQDLA
+595 HNESEQDTDS
-606 GLERTNQEYENDVE
+606 GLERPNPEYENEVE
-620 APMDM
+620 ASMDM

-633 ISEGEMEKLVSLLE
+633 ISEGEIEKLINLLD
-647 EIFHLMET
+647 EIYHLMET

-666 SFPTMARITG
+666 SFPTIARITG
-676 PPERDDPYPVLFRYL
+676 PPERDDPYPVLFR
-691 HSHHFL
+691 
-697 ECITL
+697 
-702 LLSLP
+702 
-707 VTGAHPGVLQ
+707 
-717 AIRDILRFL
+717 
-726 AQSQKGLLFFISEHE
+726 
-741 ATNLLVRALC
+741 
-751 QFSDPDQEEGL
+751 
-762 QSDGANE
+762 
-769 DAFALWLLHSTQTL
+769 
-783 QCISELFCHFQR
+783 
-795 CTASEE
+795 
-801 TDHSDLLGTLH
+801 
-812 NLYLI
+812 
-817 TFNPVGRSA
+817 
-826 VAHVFSLEK
+826 
-835 NLQSLITLME
+835 
-845 YYSKEALGDS
+845 DS

-869 VLLVVQSSSDVQMLE
+869 VLVVVQSSSDVQMLE

-905 LSKWLEPLK
+905 LGKWLEPLK

-922 IPNLIE
+922 IPSLID
-928 YIKQNIDSLMT
+928 YVKQNIDNLMT
-939 PDGVG
+939 PEGVG

-949 RVLCHIACPPPLV
+949 RVLCNVACPPPPV

-976 QLFSSEGMDT
+976 QLFSAEGMDT
-986 FIRVLQKLNSILIQ
+986 FIRVLQKLNNILTQ

-1046 RVPAALVSLH
+1046 RVPSALVTLH

-1076 NDIVDILLTFTQGVN
+1076 NDIIDILLTFTQGVN

-1102 NNTWSLMLKEVLSSI
+1102 NNTWSLMLKEVLSSV
-1117 LRIPEGFFSGLIL
+1117 LRVPEGFFSGLIL

-1140 MQTTQVIEAHDIAV
+1140 MQTTQVIEPHDISV

-1168 QAKLIQEIV
+1168 QAKLLQEIV

-1182 SSCQPIQHMLRR
+1182 TTCQPIQHMLRR

-1214 LDLIVEDLQSNTE
+1214 LDLIVEDLQSNSE

-1232 YTGQTTRLLAL
+1232 YTGQTARLLAL

-1256 ILHLINGTTKGDEKY
+1256 ILHLINGTIKGDERY
-1271 AEVFQELLALMRS
+1271 SEIFQELLALMRS
-1284 AGDNVTHQQCAECVT
+1284 AGDNVIHQQCVEYVT
-1299 SLLQSLCD
+1299 SILQSLCD

-1323 ELEQLS
+1323 EVEQLS
-1329 NSLPSKELMPLIC
+1329 NSLPNKELMSSIC
-1342 DCLMETLT
+1342 DCLMETLG
-1350 NSESSYSCLLTCIR
+1350 NGESSYNCLLTCVR
-1364 TMMFLTEH
+1364 TMMFLAEH
-1372 DYGFYHLKSSRE
+1372 DYGFFHLKSSLRKHN
-1384 SWGNWRGFCQYGQE
+1384 SALHSLLKRVVTIFTKD
-1398 PTAHVLE
+1398 TAELASSFLDFMRQILNSDTMGCCGDDGGLMEVDGSHPSRTLSLSTAELKQLLQNKEETPENLFLDLEKHVLE
-1405 RRKKLGLFNLVKRAQ
+1405 HSKDDDNL
-1420 ELFRS
+1420 
-1425 LPQLFGEMDRSKE
+1425 D
-1438 DDGLESLLDNIVG
+1438 SLLDNVVG
-1451 VRQMLESAGD
+1451 LRQMLESAGD
-1461 SCPLSDQDV
+1461 PSPLSDQDV
-1470 EPTLCAPD
+1470 EPVLSAPE

-1484 NNRTTYV
+1484 NNRTAYV

-1502 MWFSPFQ
+1502 LWFSPFQ
-1509 AEEIDTDLDMVK
+1509 AEEIDSDLDLVK
-1521 VDLIELSEKGCSDF
+1521 VDLIELSEKCCSDF

-1628 FVAAESKEVVAPDG
+1628 FVAAESKEVVPQDG
-1642 IPPAKRPPKVSQKI
+1642 IPPPKRPPKVSQKI

-1677 FFTPPASKAINHEK
+1677 FFTPPASK
-1691 QHGNRDAAR
+1691 GNYSRR
-1700 EFNINES
+1700 EGTRGSSWSAQSTPRGTYNES
-1707 MVRRWRQQ
+1707 RGGQSNFNRGPLPP
-1715 EDDLRLAKKTK
+1715 LRPLSSAGYRP
-1726 KSFRGHKARWPRLED
+1726 SPRDRASRGRGGL
-1741 RLERW
+1741 
-1746 ISEQRAAGR
+1746 
-1755 SFFTVAVQIQAK
+1755 
-1767 AIANEMGI
+1767 
-1775 EDFKAG
+1775 G
-1781 PSWCFCFMKRQQLSI
+1781 PSW
-1796 RTRTTVSQRL
+1796 
-1806 LADYEEKLAT
+1806 
-1816 FRSYCKSKIAEKNIQ
+1816 
-1831 AKHIINM
+1831 
-1838 DEVPLTFDMP
+1838 
-1848 LVGAQDIP
+1848 
-1856 RASLEPVQG
+1856 AS
-1865 AQKASLEPV
+1865 ANS
-1874 QGSQKP
+1874 
-1880 WQGFNTSDGIESD
+1880 
-1893 KADDSEDEDT
+1893 
-1903 GDTGSGLLDAAT
+1903 GSGGSRGKFV
-1915 AQLMISGTEDEDF
+1915 SG
-1928 EGFEGFT
+1928 GSGRGRHVRSFT
-1935 EDE
+1935 R

>member
-357 PLLYFNCP
+357 PLLYFSCP

-374 AKIKDQDSEKESSGA
+374 AKIKDQDPEKENSGA

-425 LSYLLVKN
+425 LSYLLVKD

-595 HTEPEQDQDLA
+595 HTEPEQDQD

-769 DAFALWLLHSTQTL
+769 DTFALWLLHSTQTL

-949 RVLCHIACPPPLV
+949 RVLCHIACPPPMV

-1076 NDIVDILLTFTQGVN
+1076 NDIVDVLLTFTQGVN

-1271 AEVFQELLALMRS
+1271 GEVFQELLALMRS
-1284 AGDNVTHQQCAECVT
+1284 AGDNVTHQQCSEYVT

-1372 DYGFYHLKSSRE
+1372 DYGFYHLKSSLRKH
-1384 SWGNWRGFCQYGQE
+1384 SNALY
-1398 PTAHVLE
+1398 TVLKRVITSFSKDTGE
-1405 RRKKLGLFNLVKRAQ
+1405 LASSFLDFMRQILNSDTLGCCGDDGSLMETDGSHSGRTLGLTTA
-1420 ELFRS
+1420 ELKHLLQNKEETPES
-1425 LPQLFGEMDRSKE
+1425 LLLDLEKHVMDRSKE

-1470 EPTLCAPD
+1470 EPTLSAPD

-1666 GGRGAFHSQNR
+1666 GARGGFHSQNR
-1677 FFTPPASKAINHEK
+1677 FFTPPASK
-1691 QHGNRDAAR
+1691 GNYSRREGARGSSWSAQSTPRGTYNDSRGGQSNFNRGPLPPLRPLSSAGYRPSPRDRA
-1700 EFNINES
+1700 S
-1707 MVRRWRQQ
+1707 
-1715 EDDLRLAKKTK
+1715 
-1726 KSFRGHKARWPRLED
+1726 RGR
-1741 RLERW
+1741 
-1746 ISEQRAAGR
+1746 G
-1755 SFFTVAVQIQAK
+1755 
-1767 AIANEMGI
+1767 GI
-1775 EDFKAG
+1775 G
-1781 PSWCFCFMKRQQLSI
+1781 PSWTSANSSSSGGSRGKF
-1796 RTRTTVSQRL
+1796 VS
-1806 LADYEEKLAT
+1806 
-1816 FRSYCKSKIAEKNIQ
+1816 
-1831 AKHIINM
+1831 
-1838 DEVPLTFDMP
+1838 
-1848 LVGAQDIP
+1848 G
-1856 RASLEPVQG
+1856 
-1865 AQKASLEPV
+1865 
-1874 QGSQKP
+1874 
-1880 WQGFNTSDGIESD
+1880 
-1893 KADDSEDEDT
+1893 
-1903 GDTGSGLLDAAT
+1903 GSGRGRHVR
-1915 AQLMISGTEDEDF
+1915 S
-1928 EGFEGFT
+1928 FT
-1935 EDE
+1935 R

>member
-1 MAADAATELL
+1 
-11 FLDTFKHQS
+11 
-20 AEQSTNIDVVR
+20 
-31 FPCVVYI
+31 
-38 NEVRVIPPGVRAHT
+38 NEVRVIPPGIRAH
-52 SLPDNRAY
+52 SNLPESRAY
-60 GETSPHSFQLDLF
+60 G
-73 FNNVSKPSAPVF
+73 
-85 DRLGSLEYDENT
+85 LEYDENS

-126 GSVDRVITHERE
+126 GSVDRVVGHDRD

-145 PPPPPQQQPGLKRN
+145 PPPPPQQQQALKRT
-159 PKHVDGEKEDQF
+159 PKLADGEKEEQF

-194 DEDEPMPVSVVG
+194 DEDEPMPVSG
-206 EKEDDVDHREDY
+206 KKDDDVDHRDY

-228 IHQES
+228 IHQEGP
-233 QYSDDGEVEEDQPE
+233 YSDEAEVEEEQAEEMDDDE
-247 EGEDDDDVDV
+247 EGVDV
-257 EEEEDEDDD
+257 EEEEDEEEDDDGQTVDSIQDDEEDDD
-266 DDDDDD
+266 DEEDEDED
-272 GHTVESIADEEE
+272 EDEEE
-284 EEEEEDDEDEE
+284 EEE
-295 EGEEEE
+295 
-301 EGDGDDGYEQI
+301 GDDGYEQI
-312 SSDEDVIA
+312 SSDEDGIA

-334 EYTPEDLASVPPV
+334 EYTAEDLARVPPV
-347 TYEPFEKELG
+347 TYDPFDRELG
-357 PLLYFNCP
+357 PLLYFSCP
-365 YKTVFENEV
+365 YKTTFEVEV
-374 AKIKDQDSEKESSGA
+374 AKMRDQDLEKENSGA
-389 VEGSVKLTELLELY
+389 VESSVKLTELLELY

-416 EIPSLIVKE
+416 EIPSLVVKG
-425 LSYLLVKN
+425 LSYLQLKD
-433 TKQDYIT
+433 TSQDYLS
-440 QLVDWTLQ
+440 QLVDWTMQ
-448 ALNLQVALK
+448 SLNLQVALR

-481 TQGITALLQ
+481 TRGIEALLQ
-490 AGVINVLFELL
+490 GGVIDSLFELL

-527 MEMFLR
+527 MEAFLR
-533 GGTDVHEK
+533 NSSEASEK
-541 SGYQKLLELILLDQT
+541 SGYQRLLELILLDQT

-572 YEILSDIKKVVDQ
+572 YEILSEVKKIGDQ
-585 LAENTPPLPN
+585 LAENSPPLPN
-595 HTEPEQDQDLA
+595 HSESEQDPDA
-606 GLERTNQEYENDVE
+606 GAERGNQEYDNDVD

-625 DHLLESSN
+625 DNILESSTM
-633 ISEGEMEKLVSLLE
+633 SEGEIEKLINILD
-647 EIFHLMET
+647 EILHSMET
-655 APHTMIQPPVK
+655 APHTMVQPPVK
-666 SFPTMARITG
+666 SFPTTARITG
-676 PPERDDPYPVLFRYL
+676 PPERDDPFPVLFRYL
-691 HSHHFL
+691 HNHSFL
-697 ECITL
+697 ESVTL
-702 LLSLP
+702 LLSNP
-707 VTGAHPGVLQ
+707 ITNVHPGVLQ
-717 AIRDILRFL
+717 SVRDILRFL
-726 AQSQKGLLFFISEHE
+726 AQSQKGLLFFLSEYE
-741 ATNLLVRALC
+741 ATNLLVRAFC
-751 QFSDPDQEEGL
+751 QFSDPDQEDGL
-762 QSDGANE
+762 QTDGAGDE
-769 DAFALWLLHSTQTL
+769 AFPLWLLHSTQTL
-783 QCISELFCHFQR
+783 QCISELFSHFQR
-795 CTASEE
+795 CTATDE

-817 TFNPVGRSA
+817 TFNPVGRAA

-845 YYSKEALGDS
+845 FYSKEALGDS

-884 QHSAPLLK
+884 QYSAPLLK

-905 LSKWLEPLK
+905 LNKWLEPLK
-914 NLRFEINC
+914 TIRFEINC

-928 YIKQNIDSLMT
+928 YIKCVFT
-939 PDGVG
+939 
-944 LPTAL
+944 
-949 RVLCHIACPPPLV
+949 VLCNKFCS
-962 EGQQKDLKWNLAVI
+962 QQKDLKWNLAVI

-1046 RVPAALVSLH
+1046 RVPSALISLH
-1056 MLLCSIPLSGR
+1056 MLLCSITLSGR

-1102 NNTWSLMLKEVLSSI
+1102 NNTWSLMLKEVLTSV

-1140 MQTTQVIEAHDIAV
+1140 MQTTQVIEPHDLSV

-1168 QAKLIQEIV
+1168 QAKLLQEIV

-1182 SSCQPIQHMLRR
+1182 STCQPIQHMLRR

-1214 LDLIVEDLQSNTE
+1214 LDLLVEDLQSNPE

-1243 LDALASHK
+1243 FDALASHK

-1256 ILHLINGTTKGDEKY
+1256 ILHLINGTAKGDEKY
-1271 AEVFQELLALMRS
+1271 TEVFLELLSLMQTP
-1284 AGDNVTHQQCAECVT
+1284 GENIIHQQCAEYLA
-1299 SLLQSLCD
+1299 SILQSFCD

-1318 EGSVS
+1318 ER
-1323 ELEQLS
+1323 
-1329 NSLPSKELMPLIC
+1329 KELMASIC
-1342 DCLMETLT
+1342 DCLIETVI
-1350 NSESSYSCLLTCIR
+1350 NAESSYTCLLTCIR

-1372 DYGFYHLKSSRE
+1372 NYGFYHLKSSLAKHCGALQTVLKRIVSSFSKDTGE
-1384 SWGNWRGFCQYGQE
+1384 LASSFLDFMRQILNSDPLGCCGDDGSLVE
-1398 PTAHVLE
+1398 VDGSHPTRTLGLSTAELKYQLQTKEETPENLLLELEKLVLE
-1405 RRKKLGLFNLVKRAQ
+1405 C
-1420 ELFRS
+1420 
-1425 LPQLFGEMDRSKE
+1425 SKE
-1438 DDGLESLLDNIVG
+1438 EETLESLLDNVVG
-1451 VRQMLESAGD
+1451 LRQMLESAGEA
-1461 SCPLSDQDV
+1461 CPLSDQDV
-1470 EPTLCAPD
+1470 EPILPPPE
-1478 SLQNLF
+1478 SLQHLF
-1484 NNRTTYV
+1484 NNRTMYI

-1509 AEEIDTDLDMVK
+1509 AEEIETDLDMVK

-1542 RSFLSEPSSPGR
+1542 RSFVTEPSSPGR

-1586 AHVVPPPRGRGRGG
+1586 AHIVPPPRGRGRGA

-1628 FVAAESKEVVAPDG
+1628 FVAAESKEVVPPDG
-1642 IPPAKRPPKVSQKI
+1642 IPTPKRPPKVSQKI

-1677 FFTPPASKAINHEK
+1677 FFTPPASK
-1691 QHGNRDAAR
+1691 GNYSRREGARGSSWSAQSSPRGTYSESRGGQSNFNRGPLPPLRPLSSAGYRPSPRDRA
-1700 EFNINES
+1700 S
-1707 MVRRWRQQ
+1707 
-1715 EDDLRLAKKTK
+1715 
-1726 KSFRGHKARWPRLED
+1726 RGRGGITPSWASTNSSGSGGSRGKFVSGSSGRGRHV
-1741 RLERW
+1741 
-1746 ISEQRAAGR
+1746 R
-1755 SFFTVAVQIQAK
+1755 SF
-1767 AIANEMGI
+1767 
-1775 EDFKAG
+1775 
-1781 PSWCFCFMKRQQLSI
+1781 
-1796 RTRTTVSQRL
+1796 TR
-1806 LADYEEKLAT
+1806 
-1816 FRSYCKSKIAEKNIQ
+1816 
-1831 AKHIINM
+1831 
-1838 DEVPLTFDMP
+1838 
-1848 LVGAQDIP
+1848 
-1856 RASLEPVQG
+1856 
-1865 AQKASLEPV
+1865 
-1874 QGSQKP
+1874 
-1880 WQGFNTSDGIESD
+1880 
-1893 KADDSEDEDT
+1893 
-1903 GDTGSGLLDAAT
+1903 
-1915 AQLMISGTEDEDF
+1915 
-1928 EGFEGFT
+1928 
-1935 EDE
+1935 

>member
-1 MAADAATELL
+1 MAADTTTELL

-20 AEQSTNIDVVR
+20 TEQSSNVDVVR

-38 NEVRVIPPGVRAHT
+38 NEVRVIPPGVRAH
-52 SLPDNRAY
+52 SNLPENRAY
-60 GETSPHSFQLDLF
+60 GETSPHTFQLDLF

-85 DRLGSLEYDENT
+85 DRLGSLEYDENS

-126 GSVDRVITHERE
+126 GSVDRVISHDRD

-145 PPPPPQQQPGLKRN
+145 PPPPPQQQAALKRT
-159 PKHVDGEKEDQF
+159 PKPADGEKEDQF

-206 EKEDDVDHREDY
+206 EKDDVVDHREDY

-228 IHQES
+228 VHQEGP
-233 QYSDDGEVEEDQPE
+233 YSDEAEVEEDQPE
-247 EGEDDDDVDV
+247 EVDDEEGVDV
-257 EEEEDEDDD
+257 EEEEEDEEDDD
-266 DDDDDD
+266 
-272 GHTVESIADEEE
+272 GQTVESIPEDEEEDEEE
-284 EEEEEDDEDEE
+284 EEEEDEE
-295 EGEEEE
+295 EDVEEEE
-301 EGDGDDGYEQI
+301 EGEGDDGYEQI
-312 SSDEDVIA
+312 SSDEDGIA

-334 EYTPEDLASVPPV
+334 EYTAEDLARVPPV
-347 TYEPFEKELG
+347 TYDPFDRELG
-357 PLLYFNCP
+357 PLLYFSCP
-365 YKTVFENEV
+365 YKTTFETEV
-374 AKIKDQDSEKESSGA
+374 AKMKDQDPDKENSGA
-389 VEGSVKLTELLELY
+389 VETSTKLTELLELY

-416 EIPSLIVKE
+416 EIPSLIVKG
-425 LSYLLVKN
+425 LSYLQLKDP
-433 TKQDYIT
+433 KQDYIS
-440 QLVDWTLQ
+440 QLVDWTMQ
-448 ALNLQVALK
+448 SLNLQVALR

-481 TQGITALLQ
+481 TRGITGLLQ
-490 AGVINVLFELL
+490 AGVINSLFELL

-513 AFKALDSVISMTEG
+513 AFKALDSVVSMTEG
-527 MEMFLR
+527 MEAFLR
-533 GGTDVHEK
+533 SGSEVHEK
-541 SGYQKLLELILLDQT
+541 SGYQRLLELILLDQT

-562 GSAILQKCHF
+562 CSAILQKCHF
-572 YEILSDIKKVVDQ
+572 YEVLSEVKKFADH
-585 LAENTPPLPN
+585 LAEYPPSLPN
-595 HTEPEQDQDLA
+595 HTEPEQDTDT
-606 GLERTNQEYENDVE
+606 GLERGSQEYENDVDT
-620 APMDM
+620 PMDM
-625 DHLLESSN
+625 DNLLESSSM
-633 ISEGEMEKLVSLLE
+633 SEGEVEKLINLLD
-647 EIFHLMET
+647 EILHLMET

-666 SFPTMARITG
+666 SFPTTARITG
-676 PPERDDPYPVLFRYL
+676 PPERDDPFPVLF
-691 HSHHFL
+691 S
-697 ECITL
+697 
-702 LLSLP
+702 
-707 VTGAHPGVLQ
+707 
-717 AIRDILRFL
+717 
-726 AQSQKGLLFFISEHE
+726 
-741 ATNLLVRALC
+741 
-751 QFSDPDQEEGL
+751 
-762 QSDGANE
+762 
-769 DAFALWLLHSTQTL
+769 
-783 QCISELFCHFQR
+783 
-795 CTASEE
+795 
-801 TDHSDLLGTLH
+801 
-812 NLYLI
+812 
-817 TFNPVGRSA
+817 
-826 VAHVFSLEK
+826 
-835 NLQSLITLME
+835 
-845 YYSKEALGDS
+845 DS

-869 VLLVVQSSSDVQMLE
+869 ILLVVQSSSDVQMLE
-884 QHSAPLLK
+884 QYSAPLLK

-905 LSKWLEPLK
+905 LGKWLEPLK
-914 NLRFEINC
+914 TLRFEINC

-939 PDGVG
+939 QEGVG

-949 RVLCHIACPPPLV
+949 RVLCHIACPPPPV

-976 QLFSSEGMDT
+976 QMFSSEGMDT

-1046 RVPAALVSLH
+1046 RIPSALISLH

-1102 NNTWSLMLKEVLSSI
+1102 NNTWSLMLKEVLTSV

-1140 MQTTQVIEAHDIAV
+1140 MQTTQVIEPHDISV

-1168 QAKLIQEIV
+1168 QAKLLQEIV

-1182 SSCQPIQHMLRR
+1182 STCLPIQHMLRR

-1214 LDLIVEDLQSNTE
+1214 LDLLVEDLQSNPE

-1232 YTGQTTRLLAL
+1232 YTGQTARLLAL

-1256 ILHLINGTTKGDEKY
+1256 ILHLINGTVKGDEKY
-1271 AEVFQELLALMRS
+1271 AEVFPELLSLMRA
-1284 AGDNVTHQQCAECVT
+1284 AGDNIIHQQCAEFLA
-1299 SLLQSLCD
+1299 SILQSLCD
-1307 QDIALILPSSS
+1307 QDIALVLPSSTES
-1318 EGSVS
+1318 TLS

-1329 NSLPSKELMPLIC
+1329 NSLPSKELMTSIC
-1342 DCLMETLT
+1342 DCLMETFS
-1350 NSESSYSCLLTCIR
+1350 NAESSYNCLLTCIR

-1372 DYGFYHLKSSRE
+1372 DYGFYHLKSSLRKHCGALHTGLKRVVSSFNKDPGE
-1384 SWGNWRGFCQYGQE
+1384 LASSFLDFMRQILNSDTLGCCGDDGSLAEVDGAHPARTLGLT
-1398 PTAHVLE
+1398 TAELKYQLQNKEETPENLLLELEKLVLE
-1405 RRKKLGLFNLVKRAQ
+1405 
-1420 ELFRS
+1420 
-1425 LPQLFGEMDRSKE
+1425 RSKE
-1438 DDGLESLLDNIVG
+1438 DDSLESLLDNVVG
-1451 VRQMLESAGD
+1451 LRQMLESAGD
-1461 SCPLSDQDV
+1461 PCPLSDQDV
-1470 EPTLCAPD
+1470 EPILPGPE
-1478 SLQNLF
+1478 SLQHLF
-1484 NNRTTYV
+1484 NNRTAYI

-1509 AEEIDTDLDMVK
+1509 AEEIETDPDMVK

-1542 RSFLSEPSSPGR
+1542 RSFLTEPTSPGR

-1586 AHVVPPPRGRGRGG
+1586 AHIVPPPRGRGRGA

-1628 FVAAESKEVVAPDG
+1628 FVAAESKEVVPPDG
-1642 IPPAKRPPKVSQKI
+1642 IQPPKRPPKVSQKI

-1666 GGRGAFHSQNR
+1666 GGRGAFHSPNR
-1677 FFTPPASKAINHEK
+1677 FFTPPASK
-1691 QHGNRDAAR
+1691 GNYSRREGAR
-1700 EFNINES
+1700 GSSWSAQSSPRGTYNES
-1707 MVRRWRQQ
+1707 RGGQSNFNRGPLPP
-1715 EDDLRLAKKTK
+1715 LRPLSSAGYRP
-1726 KSFRGHKARWPRLED
+1726 SPRDRASRGR
-1741 RLERW
+1741 
-1746 ISEQRAAGR
+1746 G
-1755 SFFTVAVQIQAK
+1755 
-1767 AIANEMGI
+1767 GI
-1775 EDFKAG
+1775 G
-1781 PSWCFCFMKRQQLSI
+1781 PSWASTNSGSSGGSRGKF
-1796 RTRTTVSQRL
+1796 
-1806 LADYEEKLAT
+1806 
-1816 FRSYCKSKIAEKNIQ
+1816 
-1831 AKHIINM
+1831 
-1838 DEVPLTFDMP
+1838 
-1848 LVGAQDIP
+1848 VG
-1856 RASLEPVQG
+1856 G
-1865 AQKASLEPV
+1865 
-1874 QGSQKP
+1874 
-1880 WQGFNTSDGIESD
+1880 
-1893 KADDSEDEDT
+1893 
-1903 GDTGSGLLDAAT
+1903 GSGRGRHVR
-1915 AQLMISGTEDEDF
+1915 S
-1928 EGFEGFT
+1928 FT
-1935 EDE
+1935 R